1 MSDRNKDRAPAQSP
15 IAIVGISCLFP
26 GASSLQ
32 EYWANVRDGVDAI
45 TEVPSSHWSVGDY
58 FDTDPK
64 APDMTYG
71 DRGGFLDA
79 IDFDPMLFGISPRDL
94 EATDSTQLLGMYVAR
109 QALRDAGYGSDGR
122 TFERDRTSVILGVS
136 GTLPLVIPLGA
147 RLGHPIWR
155 QALADAGVDSETSED
170 VIDRIASG
178 YVPWQEN
185 SFPGLLANVV
195 AGRIANRLDLH
206 GTNCIVDAACASSLS
221 AIHLAS
227 LELSAGRA
235 DMVLS
240 GGLDTFN
247 DIFMYMCFSKT
258 PALSASG
265 NAQPFNQDADGT
277 ILGEGVGIVALKRL
291 ADAERDG
298 DRIYAVIKGLG
309 SSSDG
314 KGQAVYAPSPEGQA
328 RALRAAYKNAGVTPD
343 TIGLVE
349 AHGTGTRVGD
359 ATEARGLADV
369 YEGTGRE
376 GSWCALGSVKSMI
389 GHTKAAAGAAGLIKA
404 ALALHHKVLPPTIKV
419 ETPTEAVSPGE
430 TPFYVNTE
438 KRPWLAESGHPRRA
452 GVSAFGFGG
461 SNFHCVVEE
470 YESQTTLVDWDGQDQ
485 ILAFSADTR
494 EALAAKL
501 KDFAAGSDL
510 NDLDAR
516 PRWAEIRGQ
525 AAETREAFDASGE
538 FRLLVVAERDGKSPA
553 DLIALALARLDEAAS
568 SWSLPQGVFFG
579 SGPTKGGWAACF
591 PGQGAQHVGMLR
603 ELMCRFPVAADTL
616 SAATEVSTGLVDK
629 LYPHPAFDDDTRA
642 ELESELRA
650 TKTAQPALGAVSLAA
665 FRVLEQLGLKP
676 DATCGHSYGELVALC
691 AAGRI
696 EATELFE
703 LSRSRG
709 ALMTMGQGDHGSML
723 AVAAESELVQALIE
737 NHDLDLV
744 IANNNA
750 PRQVV
755 LSGVT
760 EEIDRAKD
768 LLSEEGVRNKRLPV
782 SAAFHS
788 ALIAEA
794 AAPFAESIKRVK
806 LTKSAVPVY
815 ANATGKRYP
824 ATPASARKVLS
835 KQLASSVDFVQCVKA
850 MFDDGVRTFVEVG
863 PGRRLSGLI
872 GEILADEEVTVV
884 AVDASSGQRP
894 GLVDLARMLAQF
906 AAAGHSVALDQ
917 WDVGALEAWRIDSA
931 REKPALTVKVS
942 GVNHVTERPKRPPRV
957 AAPGVAADTIAPD
970 TTMPPTPLAAV
981 PATGVSA
988 EATSTT
994 SAAGSDPR
1002 LFAAAPASTSS
1013 SNSDPRVL
1021 AEAMRASQ
1029 ASLAALVKLQEQTAA
1044 VHRQFLESQERTI
1057 QAIIRHQGLSTT
1069 PAGATTVPVKIPS
1082 VSPTSQATE
1091 VAQLPTFDTS
1101 EAPVQPPVTAHQATA
1116 AQVPA
1121 EPVAGPTAKPVSGP
1135 GPAPSATP
1143 VTVSADAPSEQRV
1156 EGVLGVAA
1164 ALLSVVSEKTGY
1176 PEEMLDLSMGLD
1188 ADLGIDSIKRVEI
1201 LSALQERL
1209 PEAPAI
1215 TPEHLGEIQT
1225 LGQIVEFLGG
1235 SQEASATVGGPADV
1249 VVATTVVDEP
1259 TAHAAR
1265 GVRHMNPPTTHSNGV
1280 DGAAA
1285 NGVDE
1290 ATTNGVGGT
1299 GTNGV
1304 AAGSNGAG
1312 ATDDIAGVLL
1322 SVVAEKTG
1330 YPVDML
1336 DVSMNL
1342 DADLGIDSIKRVEI
1356 LSALQEVL
1364 PDAPVVAPDQLGE
1377 LRTLS
1382 QIVDL
1387 LSAPPNK
1394 PDHHAGHG
1402 TTGDEGAV
1410 QNGAP
1415 QVVDAAGTP
1424 ASTRSSASN
1433 GIQRFVPT
1441 LQPVQGTGDPIGL
1454 PVGSKIWV
1462 TKSGDVLSGQIVEEL
1477 SAQGFAAEEV
1487 EFGEDGH
1494 DPPDELAGLIVVVP
1508 PQVTDEDILSGFGRV
1523 RAMAPVLR
1531 RAALQGGALLC
1542 SVTALGGG
1550 FALDAP
1556 PPEDVDPTGGAW
1568 GGMLKTA
1575 AAEWTDV
1582 DCRTIDVDLSRE
1594 GLAADIVRH
1603 ALSQGPVEI
1612 GLGPDGPQTVVLEP
1626 RPVVSG
1632 SAASLGSD
1640 DTVLITGGARG
1651 VTAEVAVAMAEAG
1664 QPRLILMGRSPEPE
1678 KEPDWLIGL
1687 NGEAEIKRAIL
1698 TKAGPSITPQEVQAE
1713 YSRIRAGREIR
1724 HTIERISQAG
1734 SEVSYRSADVR
1745 DAEAVRHTIAPL
1757 VEEYGPVTGL
1767 VHGAG
1772 VLADRN
1778 IEDKSDDDFAR
1789 VYETKVGGLRS
1800 VLKAIGEAPLKAMVL
1815 FSSSTARFGR
1825 RGQVDY
1831 AAANE
1836 VLNKVAGAE
1845 AAKRE
1850 GCRVVSVNWGPWD
1863 GGMVT
1868 PGLRTMFADEGIEV
1882 IGMQKGAA
1890 YLLDEIADSDG
1901 PSEVLVLGS
1910 GSQLPEVGAPAV
1922 PGRNGAHPAENGTGG
1937 GSNGVATTNGAAAG
1951 SFAEP
1956 PTIFERTIST
1966 DTHEFMASHVLDG
1979 RAVLPTAMT
1988 LEWLAHG
1995 ALHGNPGL
2003 RFVGVD
2009 DLRVFKGVGVLPE
2022 EAMQIRVCAEKA
2034 QKRGDEFLVVAEL
2047 CSGGSNGRRVL
2058 HARASVVLA
2067 ARQPDASSTAGAAK
2081 VSSNLPALDQ
2091 SIETIYAETL
2101 FHGPAMHGLLDVERC
2116 GDAGLVARC
2125 RVAPPPG
2132 DWMEDPVRNRWIADP
2147 LVLDS
2152 ALQAMIVW
2160 TSDQVGQ
2167 ASLPS
2172 RFTRYRQ
2179 FVPSFPTEGARIVID
2194 VHQRTNGKV
2203 VSDIDW
2209 IGDDGELLARLEGY
2223 ESVVDSSLSRA
2234 FRHNRLDESAP
2245 TKA

>member
-1 MSDRNKDRAPAQSP
+1 MSDRKKNQAPVQSP
-15 IAIVGISCLFP
+15 IAIVGMSCLFP
-26 GASSLQ
+26 GSRGLD

-45 TEVPSSHWSVGDY
+45 TEVPASHWSVGAY
-58 FDTDPK
+58 FDADPK

-71 DRGGFLDA
+71 HRGGFLDA
-79 IDFDPMLFGISPRDL
+79 VDFDPMGFGISPRDL
-94 EATDSTQLLGMYVAR
+94 EATDSTQLLGMHVAR
-109 QALRDAGYGSDGR
+109 EALRDAGYGADGR
-122 TFERDRTSVILGVS
+122 EFDRERTSVILGVS

-155 QALADAGVDSETSED
+155 QALVEAGVDPETSED
-170 VIDRIASG
+170 VIARIADG

-227 LELSAGRA
+227 LELEAGRA

-258 PALSASG
+258 PALSTSG

-277 ILGEGVGIVALKRL
+277 ILGEGVGVVALKRL

-328 RALRAAYKNAGVTPD
+328 RALRAAYHNGGITPD
-343 TIGLVE
+343 TVGLLE
-349 AHGTGTRVGD
+349 AHGTGTIVGD
-359 ATEARGLADV
+359 ATEARGLTSV
-369 YEGTGRE
+369 YEDTGRE

-404 ALALHHKVLPPTIKV
+404 VMALHHKVLPPTIKV
-419 ETPTEAVSPGE
+419 EAPNEAVAPGE

-438 KRPWLAESGHPRRA
+438 KRPWLREDDHPRRA

-470 YESQTTLVDWDGQDQ
+470 YESQATHVDWDGRDQ
-485 ILAFSADTR
+485 IFAFSAESR
-494 EALAAKL
+494 EALVSKL
-501 KDFAAGSDL
+501 KDFDGRSA
-510 NDLDAR
+510 
-516 PRWAEIRGQ
+516 WAEIRGQ
-525 AAETREAFDASGE
+525 AAETRATFDASHE
-538 FRLLVVAERDGKSPA
+538 VRLLMVVQRDGKSPA
-553 DLIALALARLDEAAS
+553 DLITLALARLKEAQS
-568 SWSLPQGVFFG
+568 TWSLPQGVFFG
-579 SGPTKGGWAACF
+579 SGSAKGGWAACF
-591 PGQGAQHVGMLR
+591 PGQGAQYVGMLR
-603 ELMCRFPVAADTL
+603 EFMCRFPDAADTL
-616 SAATEVSTGLVDK
+616 AAATEATPGLVDS
-629 LYPHPAFDDDTRA
+629 LYPHPAFDDDSRA
-642 ELESELRA
+642 DQEAELRA
-650 TKTAQPALGAVSLAA
+650 TQTAQPALGAVSLGA
-665 FRVLEQLGLKP
+665 FRVLEQFGITP

-696 EATELFE
+696 RPKELYE
-703 LSRSRG
+703 LSRLRG
-709 ALMTMGQGDHGSML
+709 ELMAGGEGDHGSML
-723 AVAAESELVQALIE
+723 AVSAESERVQALIRK
-737 NHDLDLV
+737 HDLDLV
-744 IANNNA
+744 VANHNA
-750 PRQVV
+750 PCQVV

-760 EEIDRAKD
+760 NEIDRATD
-768 LLSEEGVRNKRLPV
+768 ILSHEGLRTKKLPV

-788 ALIAEA
+788 GLVADA
-794 AAPFAESIKRVK
+794 AAPFAETLKGVK

-815 ANATGKRYP
+815 ANTTGTRYP
-824 ATPASARKVLS
+824 KTPATARKVLAG
-835 KQLASSVDFVQCVKA
+835 QMASPVDFVQCVKA

-872 GEILADEEVTVV
+872 GEILAGEEITVM

-906 AAAGHSVALDQ
+906 AAAGHAVALDR
-917 WDVGALEAWRIDSA
+917 WDEGALEAWRLKA
-931 REKPALTVKVS
+931 AQEKPALTVKVS
-942 GVNHVTERPKRPPRV
+942 GANHVTERPKRPPR
-957 AAPGVAADTIAPD
+957 
-970 TTMPPTPLAAV
+970 
-981 PATGVSA
+981 
-988 EATSTT
+988 
-994 SAAGSDPR
+994 
-1002 LFAAAPASTSS
+1002 AAAPIPVASATALAASALSTSEPAATVT
-1013 SNSDPRVL
+1013 SDPQVL
-1021 AEAMRASQ
+1021 AEAIRASQ
-1029 ASLAALVKLQEQTAA
+1029 ASLAALVRLQEQTAE
-1044 VHRQFLESQERTI
+1044 VHRRFLESQERTI
-1057 QAIIRHQGLSTT
+1057 QAIIQHQGLADI
-1069 PAGATTVPVKIPS
+1069 PAGA
-1082 VSPTSQATE
+1082 
-1091 VAQLPTFDTS
+1091 
-1101 EAPVQPPVTAHQATA
+1101 
-1116 AQVPA
+1116 PA
-1121 EPVAGPTAKPVSGP
+1121 ETPVAALG
-1135 GPAPSATP
+1135 
-1143 VTVSADAPSEQRV
+1143 DAPMEV
-1156 EGVLGVAA
+1156 MPGVAA

-1209 PEAPAI
+1209 PEAPTI
-1215 TPEHLGEIQT
+1215 TPERLGEIQT
-1225 LGQIVEFLGG
+1225 LGQIVDFLGG
-1235 SQEASATVGGPADV
+1235 SAETSTLARPDGPAVDRAAPEQNGAADSSTNGVVADTGNVVGG
-1249 VVATTVVDEP
+1249 
-1259 TAHAAR
+1259 
-1265 GVRHMNPPTTHSNGV
+1265 S
-1280 DGAAA
+1280 
-1285 NGVDE
+1285 
-1290 ATTNGVGGT
+1290 TTNGVVVDT
-1299 GTNGV
+1299 ANG
-1304 AAGSNGAG
+1304 SSG
-1312 ATDDIAGVLL
+1312 ATDSGTVVEEVVLG
-1322 SVVAEKTG
+1322 VVAEKTG

-1364 PDAPVVAPDQLGE
+1364 PDAPVVPPDQLGE

-1387 LSAPPNK
+1387 LSSEGESVPAPSSPE
-1394 PDHHAGHG
+1394 PAEHVAEPVG
-1402 TTGDEGAV
+1402 E
-1410 QNGAP
+1410 
-1415 QVVDAAGTP
+1415 DAADEIPTT
-1424 ASTRSSASN
+1424 SDD
-1433 GIQRFVPT
+1433 IERFVPT
-1441 LQPVQGTGDPIGL
+1441 LHPVQGTGDLIGL
-1454 PVGSKIWV
+1454 PAGSKIWV

-1477 SAQGFAAEEV
+1477 SAQGFAAEEI
-1487 EFGEDGH
+1487 ELGEDGH

-1508 PQVTDEDILSGFGRV
+1508 PQVTDEDILFGFGRM

-1582 DCRTIDVDLSRE
+1582 NCRTIDIDPARE
-1594 GLAADIVRH
+1594 GVAAEIVRH

-1626 RPVVSG
+1626 RSVQPVEG
-1632 SAASLGSD
+1632 SFPDSD

-1664 QPRLILMGRSPEPE
+1664 QPRLILMGRSPEPD

-1698 TKAGPSITPQEVQAE
+1698 THVGPSITPQEVQAE
-1713 YSRIRAGREIR
+1713 FNRIRAGREIR
-1724 HTIERISQAG
+1724 RTIERISQAG
-1734 SEVSYRSADVR
+1734 SEVAYRSADVR
-1745 DAEAVRHTIAPL
+1745 DANAVRQTLAPL
-1757 VEEYGPVTGL
+1757 IEEYGPVTGL

-1778 IEDKSDDDFAR
+1778 IEDKSDDDFAQ
-1789 VYETKVGGLRS
+1789 VYGTKVGGLRS
-1800 VLKAIGEAPLKAMVL
+1800 VLKAIGESSLKAMVL

-1836 VLNKVAGAE
+1836 VLNKVAQAE
-1845 AAKRE
+1845 AAQRD

-1868 PGLRTMFADEGIEV
+1868 PGLRAVFADEGIEV
-1882 IGMQKGAA
+1882 IGMQSGAA
-1890 YLLDEIADSDG
+1890 YLLDEIAASDG
-1901 PSEVLVLGS
+1901 PAEVLVLGS
-1910 GSQLPEVGAPAV
+1910 GSQIPQVGSPPAPGRKGAHASANV
-1922 PGRNGAHPAENGTGG
+1922 ARTGRNGAGAAGNGTG
-1937 GSNGVATTNGAAAG
+1937 
-1951 SFAEP
+1951 EL
-1956 PTIFERTIST
+1956 PTVFERTITT

-1979 RAVLPTAMT
+1979 RAVLPAAMT

-2009 DLRVFKGVGVLPE
+2009 DLRVFKGVLVHPNE
-2022 EAMQIRVCAEKA
+2022 SMRVRICAGKA
-2034 QKRGDEFLVVAEL
+2034 QTRGNEFLVVAEL
-2047 CSGGSNGRRVL
+2047 CSGSNGRRVL
-2058 HARASVVLA
+2058 HARAAVVLA
-2067 ARQPDASSTAGAAK
+2067 AEQPEAGTAKLSGD
-2081 VSSNLPALDQ
+2081 LPTLDQ
-2091 SIETIYAETL
+2091 SIEAIYAETL
-2101 FHGPAMHGLLDVERC
+2101 FHGPKMRGLLSVESC

-2125 RVAPPPG
+2125 RVAPPPR
-2132 DWMEDPVRNRWIADP
+2132 DWMEDPVRSRWIADP

-2152 ALQAMIVW
+2152 GLQAMIVW
-2160 TSDQVGQ
+2160 TSDRVGEL
-2167 ASLPS
+2167 SLPS

-2179 FVPSFPTEGARIVID
+2179 FVPSFPEEGARIVID

-2209 IGDDGELLARLEGY
+2209 IGDDGNLLARLEGY
-2223 ESVVDSSLSRA
+2223 ESVVDSSLSKA

-2245 TKA
+2245 TRA

>member
-1 MSDRNKDRAPAQSP
+1 MSDRNEDRAAAQPP
-15 IAIVGISCLFP
+15 IAIVGMSCLFP
-26 GASSLQ
+26 GASGLR
-32 EYWANVRDGVDAI
+32 EYWANVRDGFDAI
-45 TEVPSSHWSVGDY
+45 TDVPASHWSVGDY
-58 FDTDPK
+58 FDADPK

-71 DRGGFLDA
+71 RRGGFLDA
-79 IDFDPMLFGISPRDL
+79 VDFDPMGFGISPRDL
-94 EATDSTQLLGMYVAR
+94 EATDSTQLLGMHVAR
-109 QALRDAGYGSDGR
+109 EALRDAGYGADGR
-122 TFERDRTSVILGVS
+122 EFDRERTSVILGVS

-155 QALADAGVDSETSED
+155 KALAEAGVDAETGED
-170 VIDRIASG
+170 VIARIADG
-178 YVPWQEN
+178 YVPWQEK

-227 LELSAGRA
+227 LELEAGRA

-265 NAQPFNQDADGT
+265 NAQPFSQEADGT
-277 ILGEGVGIVALKRL
+277 ILGEGVGVVALKRL

-328 RALRAAYKNAGVTPD
+328 RALRAAYRNAGVTPD
-343 TIGLVE
+343 TVGLVE
-349 AHGTGTRVGD
+349 AHGTGTIVGD
-359 ATEARGLADV
+359 ATEARGLTSV
-369 YEGTGRE
+369 YEDTGRE
-376 GSWCALGSVKSMI
+376 GAWCALGSVKSMI

-404 ALALHHKVLPPTIKV
+404 VMALHHRVLPPTIKV
-419 ETPTEAVSPGE
+419 ETPNEAVKPGE

-438 KRPWLAESGHPRRA
+438 KRPWLREGDHPRRA

-470 YESQTTLVDWDGQDQ
+470 YESQATLVDWDGRDQ
-485 ILAFSADTR
+485 ILAFSADSR
-494 EALAAKL
+494 EALVSKL
-501 KDFAAGSDL
+501 RDFDAGSE
-510 NDLDAR
+510 
-516 PRWAEIRGQ
+516 WTEIRGR
-525 AAETREAFDASGE
+525 AAETREGFDASHE
-538 FRLLVVAERDGKSPA
+538 VRLLMVAERDGKSPA
-553 DLIALALARLDEAAS
+553 GLITLALTRLEESRSA
-568 SWSLPQGVFFG
+568 WSLPQGIFFG
-579 SGPTKGGWAACF
+579 SGSSGGGWAACF
-591 PGQGAQHVGMLR
+591 PGQGAQYVGMLR
-603 ELMCRFPVAADTL
+603 ELMCRFPVAADAL
-616 SAATEVSTGLVDK
+616 AAATEATPGLADK
-629 LYPHPAFDDDTRA
+629 IYPHPAFDEDGRA
-642 ELESELRA
+642 EQEAELRA
-650 TKTAQPALGAVSLAA
+650 TQTAQPALGAVSLGA
-665 FRVLEQLGLKP
+665 FRVLEQFGIAP

-691 AAGRI
+691 AAGRMRPS
-696 EATELFE
+696 ELHG
-703 LSRSRG
+703 LSSLRG
-709 ALMTMGQGDHGSML
+709 HLMSVGEGDHGSML
-723 AVAAESELVQALIE
+723 AVAAECDRVQTLIE
-737 NHDLDLV
+737 KYELDLV
-744 IANNNA
+744 VANYNA

-760 EEIDRAKD
+760 DEIHRAAD
-768 LLSEEGVRNKRLPV
+768 ILSDEGIRTKKLPV

-788 ALIAEA
+788 PLVTEA
-794 AAPFAESIKRVK
+794 AEPFAEQVKDVK
-806 LTKSAVPVY
+806 LTRSAVPVY
-815 ANATGKRYP
+815 ANTTGTTYP
-824 ATPASARKVLS
+824 ATPAAARKVLS
-835 KQLASSVDFVQCVKA
+835 RQLASPVDFVRCVKA

-872 GEILADEEVTVV
+872 REILADEEITVV

-894 GLVDLARMLAQF
+894 GLVDLARMLAHF
-906 AAAGHSVALDQ
+906 AAAGHAVALDR
-917 WDVGALEAWRIDSA
+917 WDEGALEAWRREAA
-931 REKPALTVKVS
+931 REKPALTVKIS
-942 GVNHVTERPKRPPRV
+942 GANHVTERPKRPPR
-957 AAPGVAADTIAPD
+957 
-970 TTMPPTPLAAV
+970 
-981 PATGVSA
+981 
-988 EATSTT
+988 
-994 SAAGSDPR
+994 
-1002 LFAAAPASTSS
+1002 AAAPTPVTTAAAPVASALPAFEPAATVT
-1013 SNSDPRVL
+1013 SDPQVL

-1029 ASLAALVKLQEQTAA
+1029 ASLAALVRLQEQTAE

-1057 QAIIRHQGLSTT
+1057 QAIIQHQGLAAPGEAVT
-1069 PAGATTVPVKIPS
+1069 AAIPS
-1082 VSPTSQATE
+1082 GPPTET
-1091 VAQLPTFDTS
+1091 
-1101 EAPVQPPVTAHQATA
+1101 
-1116 AQVPA
+1116 
-1121 EPVAGPTAKPVSGP
+1121 PVAAP
-1135 GPAPSATP
+1135 GAAPLEANS
-1143 VTVSADAPSEQRV
+1143 
-1156 EGVLGVAA
+1156 GVAA

-1201 LSALQERL
+1201 LSALQERI

-1225 LGQIVEFLGG
+1225 LGQIVDFLGG
-1235 SQEASATVGGPADV
+1235 AAEASEPDAPA
-1249 VVATTVVDEP
+1249 
-1259 TAHAAR
+1259 
-1265 GVRHMNPPTTHSNGV
+1265 
-1280 DGAAA
+1280 
-1285 NGVDE
+1285 VDE
-1290 ATTNGVGGT
+1290 AAPEPKEAGGSPTRGV
-1299 GTNGV
+1299 V
-1304 AAGSNGAG
+1304 ADTANGARG
-1312 ATDDIAGVLL
+1312 SADIAEVLL
-1322 SVVAEKTG
+1322 GVVAEKTG

-1336 DVSMNL
+1336 DVSMHL

-1356 LSALQEVL
+1356 LSAVQEVL
-1364 PDAPVVAPDQLGE
+1364 PGAPVVAPDQLGE

-1387 LSAPPNK
+1387 LAREAESVSPPSL
-1394 PDHHAGHG
+1394 PQPAEHVA
-1402 TTGDEGAV
+1402 EGAA
-1410 QNGAP
+1410 NENP
-1415 QVVDAAGTP
+1415 TTSDDLSTSAGIE
-1424 ASTRSSASN
+1424 RL
-1433 GIQRFVPT
+1433 VPT
-1441 LQPVQGTGDPIGL
+1441 LHPVQGTGDPIGL
-1454 PVGSKIWV
+1454 PAGSKIWV

-1477 SAQGFAAEEV
+1477 SAQGFAAEEI
-1487 EFGEDGH
+1487 ELGEDGH

-1508 PQVTDEDILSGFGRV
+1508 PQVTDEDILFGFGRM

-1582 DCRTIDVDLSRE
+1582 NCRTIDVDLSRE
-1594 GLAADIVRH
+1594 GLAAEIVRL

-1626 RPVVSG
+1626 RPVQPVEG
-1632 SAASLGSD
+1632 SFPSSD

-1687 NGEAEIKRAIL
+1687 NSEAEIKRAIL
-1698 TKAGPSITPQEVQAE
+1698 THVGQSITPQEVQAE
-1713 YSRIRAGREIR
+1713 FNRIRAGREIR
-1724 HTIERISQAG
+1724 RTIERISQAG
-1734 SEVSYRSADVR
+1734 SEVAYRSADVR
-1745 DAEAVRHTIAPL
+1745 DADAVRRTLAPL
-1757 VEEYGPVTGL
+1757 IEEYGPVTGL

-1789 VYETKVGGLRS
+1789 VYGTKVGGLRS
-1800 VLKAIGEAPLKAMVL
+1800 VLKAIGESPLKAMVL

-1836 VLNKVAGAE
+1836 VLNKVARTE
-1845 AAKRE
+1845 AARRD

-1868 PGLRTMFADEGIEV
+1868 PGLRSIFADEGIEV
-1882 IGMQKGAA
+1882 IGMRSGAA
-1890 YLLDEIADSDG
+1890 YLLDEIATADG
-1901 PSEVLVLGS
+1901 PAEVLILGS
-1910 GSQLPEVGAPAV
+1910 GSKIPEIGLPPA
-1922 PGRNGAHPAENGTGG
+1922 PGRSGAHASANGAGTGKNGTGAAENGTGAAG
-1937 GSNGVATTNGAAAG
+1937 NGTSPLENGAAT
-1951 SFAEP
+1951 SPFAEL
-1956 PTIFERTIST
+1956 PTVFERTITT
-1966 DTHEFMASHVLDG
+1966 DTHEFLASHVLDG
-1979 RAVLPTAMT
+1979 RAVLPAAMT

-2009 DLRVFKGVGVLPE
+2009 DLRVFKGVLVKPNEFLGVR
-2022 EAMQIRVCAEKA
+2022 ICADKA
-2034 QKRGDEFLVVAEL
+2034 QKRGDEFHVVAEL
-2047 CSGGSNGRRVL
+2047 CSGGSDGRRVL
-2058 HARASVVLA
+2058 HVGAVVVLA
-2067 ARQPDASSTAGAAK
+2067 AKPPEAGTAK
-2081 VSSNLPALDQ
+2081 TSLDLPALDQ
-2091 SIETIYAETL
+2091 SIEAIYAETL
-2101 FHGPAMHGLLDVERC
+2101 FHGPKMRGLVDVESC

-2125 RVAPPPG
+2125 RVAPPPR
-2132 DWMEDPVRNRWIADP
+2132 DWMEEPVRSQWIADP
-2147 LVLDS
+2147 LALDS
-2152 ALQAMIVW
+2152 GLQAMIVW
-2160 TSDQVGQ
+2160 TSDRVGEL
-2167 ASLPS
+2167 SLPS

-2179 FVPSFPTEGARIVID
+2179 FVSSFPKEGARIVID
-2194 VHQRTNGKV
+2194 VHERTNGKV

-2209 IGDDGELLARLEGY
+2209 IGDDGTLLARLEGY
-2223 ESVVDSSLSRA
+2223 ESVVDSSLSKA

>member
-1 MSDRNKDRAPAQSP
+1 M
-15 IAIVGISCLFP
+15 SCLFP
-26 GASSLQ
+26 GASGLR
-32 EYWANVRDGVDAI
+32 EYWANVRDGFDAI
-45 TEVPSSHWSVGDY
+45 TDVPASHWSVGDY
-58 FDTDPK
+58 FDADPK

-71 DRGGFLDA
+71 RRGGFLDA
-79 IDFDPMLFGISPRDL
+79 VDFDPMGFGISPRDL
-94 EATDSTQLLGMYVAR
+94 EATDSTQLLGMHVAR
-109 QALRDAGYGSDGR
+109 EALRDAGYGAGGRDFDG
-122 TFERDRTSVILGVS
+122 ERTSVILGVS

-155 QALADAGVDSETSED
+155 QALAEAGVDPETGED
-170 VIDRIASG
+170 VIARIADG
-178 YVPWQEN
+178 YVPWQEK

-227 LELSAGRA
+227 LELEAGRA

-265 NAQPFNQDADGT
+265 NVQPFSQDADGT
-277 ILGEGVGIVALKRL
+277 ILGEGVGVVALKRL

-298 DRIYAVIKGLG
+298 DRIYAVIRGLG

-328 RALRAAYKNAGVTPD
+328 RALRAAYRNAGVTPD
-343 TIGLVE
+343 TVGLLE

-359 ATEARGLADV
+359 ATEARGLTSV
-369 YEGTGRE
+369 YEDTGRE

-404 ALALHHKVLPPTIKV
+404 VMALHHKVLPPTIKV
-419 ETPTEAVSPGE
+419 DTPNEAVTPGE

-438 KRPWLAESGHPRRA
+438 KRPWLPESGHPRRA

-470 YESQTTLVDWDGQDQ
+470 YESQATAVDWDGRDQ
-485 ILAFSADTR
+485 IFAFSAESR
-494 EALAAKL
+494 EALASKL
-501 KDFAAGSDL
+501 KDFDAGSE
-510 NDLDAR
+510 
-516 PRWAEIRGQ
+516 WVEIRGR
-525 AAETREAFDASGE
+525 AAETREGFDASHE
-538 FRLLVVAERDGKSPA
+538 VRLLIVVERDGKSPTE
-553 DLIALALARLDEAAS
+553 LIALALARLEESQSA
-568 SWSLPQGVFFG
+568 WSLPQGVFFG
-579 SGPTKGGWAACF
+579 SGSAKGGWAACF
-591 PGQGAQHVGMLR
+591 PGQGAQYVGMLR
-603 ELMCRFPVAADTL
+603 ELMCRFPVAVDTL
-616 SAATEVSTGLVDK
+616 AAATETTPGLADI
-629 LYPHPAFDDDTRA
+629 LYPHPAFDDDSRA
-642 ELESELRA
+642 GQEAALTA
-650 TKTAQPALGAVSLAA
+650 TQTAQPALGAVSLAA
-665 FRVLEQLGLKP
+665 FRVLAQFGLAP
-676 DATCGHSYGELVALC
+676 EATCGHSYGELVALC

-696 EATELFE
+696 QPMELYE
-703 LSRSRG
+703 LSRLRG
-709 ALMTMGQGDHGSML
+709 ELMAGGEGDQGSML
-723 AVAAESELVQALIE
+723 AVVAESNRIQVLIQR
-737 NHDLDLV
+737 HDLDLV
-744 IANNNA
+744 VANHNA

-760 EEIDRAKD
+760 AEIDRAMD
-768 LLSEEGVRNKRLPV
+768 ILSDEGIRTKKLPV

-788 ALIAEA
+788 ALVAEA
-794 AAPFAESIKRVK
+794 AAPFAENLKGVK

-815 ANATGKRYP
+815 ANTTGTKYP
-824 ATPASARKVLS
+824 STPAAARKVLA
-835 KQLASSVDFVQCVKA
+835 KQLASPVDFVQCVKA
-850 MFDDGVRTFVEVG
+850 MFEDGVRTFVEVG

-872 GEILADEEVTVV
+872 REILAAEEITVV
-884 AVDASSGQRP
+884 AVDASSGQHP

-906 AAAGHSVALDQ
+906 AAAGHAVALDR
-917 WDVGALEAWRIDSA
+917 WDIGALEAWRSEAA
-931 REKPALTVKVS
+931 RERPALTVKIS
-942 GVNHVTERPKRPPRV
+942 GANHVTERPKRAPR
-957 AAPGVAADTIAPD
+957 A
-970 TTMPPTPLAAV
+970 
-981 PATGVSA
+981 
-988 EATSTT
+988 
-994 SAAGSDPR
+994 AAGTPV
-1002 LFAAAPASTSS
+1002 ANTQ
-1013 SNSDPRVL
+1013 VL

-1029 ASLAALVKLQEQTAA
+1029 ASLAALVRLQEQTAE
-1044 VHRQFLESQERTI
+1044 VHRRFLESQERTI
-1057 QAIIRHQGLSTT
+1057 QAIIQHQGLAAPGEAVTVAAPPSIPADAPVET
-1069 PAGATTVPVKIPS
+1069 PID
-1082 VSPTSQATE
+1082 VSA
-1091 VAQLPTFDTS
+1091 L
-1101 EAPVQPPVTAHQATA
+1101 EAPVEAIT
-1116 AQVPA
+1116 
-1121 EPVAGPTAKPVSGP
+1121 
-1135 GPAPSATP
+1135 
-1143 VTVSADAPSEQRV
+1143 D
-1156 EGVLGVAA
+1156 VAA

-1225 LGQIVEFLGG
+1225 LSQIVDFLGG
-1235 SQEASATVGGPADV
+1235 P
-1249 VVATTVVDEP
+1249 
-1259 TAHAAR
+1259 
-1265 GVRHMNPPTTHSNGV
+1265 
-1280 DGAAA
+1280 AAA
-1285 NGVDE
+1285 SEPDAPAVDHVAPESNE
-1290 ATTNGVGGT
+1290 AGGSTTNGVVADT
-1299 GTNGV
+1299 ANGARGSADV
-1304 AAGSNGAG
+1304 AA
-1312 ATDDIAGVLL
+1312 VLL
-1322 SVVAEKTG
+1322 GVVAEKTG

-1364 PDAPVVAPDQLGE
+1364 PEAPVVAPDQLGE

-1387 LSAPPNK
+1387 LSSEAESVPAPSPEPVEHVTHGAADEK
-1394 PDHHAGHG
+1394 P
-1402 TTGDEGAV
+1402 TTSD
-1410 QNGAP
+1410 
-1415 QVVDAAGTP
+1415 DL
-1424 ASTRSSASN
+1424 SKSD
-1433 GIQRFVPT
+1433 GIERFVPT
-1441 LQPVQGTGDPIGL
+1441 LHPVQGAGDPIGL
-1454 PVGSKIWV
+1454 PAGSKIWV

-1477 SAQGFAAEEV
+1477 SAQGFAAEEI
-1487 EFGEDGH
+1487 ELGEDGH

-1508 PQVTDEDILSGFGRV
+1508 PQVTDEDILFGFGRM

-1582 DCRTIDVDLSRE
+1582 NCRTIDVDLSRE
-1594 GLAADIVRH
+1594 GLAAEIVRH

-1626 RPVVSG
+1626 RPVQPVEG
-1632 SAASLGSD
+1632 SFPSSD

-1687 NGEAEIKRAIL
+1687 NSEAEIKRAIL
-1698 TKAGPSITPQEVQAE
+1698 THVGPSITPQEVQAE
-1713 YSRIRAGREIR
+1713 FNRIHAGREIR
-1724 HTIERISQAG
+1724 RTIERISQAG
-1734 SEVSYRSADVR
+1734 SEVAYRSTDVR
-1745 DAEAVRHTIAPL
+1745 DADAVRRTLAPL
-1757 VEEYGPVTGL
+1757 IEKYGPVTGL

-1789 VYETKVGGLRS
+1789 VYGTKVGGLRS
-1800 VLKAIGEAPLKAMVL
+1800 VLKAIGESPLKAMVL

-1836 VLNKVAGAE
+1836 VLNKVARTE
-1845 AAKRE
+1845 AARARRD

-1868 PGLRTMFADEGIEV
+1868 PGLRSVFADEGIEV
-1882 IGMQKGAA
+1882 IGMRSGAA
-1890 YLLDEIADSDG
+1890 YLLDEIATADG
-1901 PSEVLVLGS
+1901 PAEVLILGS
-1910 GSQLPEVGAPAV
+1910 GSQVPQVGSPPV
-1922 PGRNGAHPAENGTGG
+1922 PGGNGAHASANGTGTGRNGTAAAENGTSAAENRTSAPAKGTSSAG
-1937 GSNGVATTNGAAAG
+1937 NGTSAAENGVVA
-1951 SFAEP
+1951 SPSAEL
-1956 PTIFERTIST
+1956 PTVFERTITT
-1966 DTHEFMASHVLDG
+1966 DTHEFLTSHVLDG
-1979 RAVLPTAMT
+1979 RAVLPAAMT

-2009 DLRVFKGVGVLPE
+2009 DLRVFKGVLVQPNESL
-2022 EAMQIRVCAEKA
+2022 RVRICADKA
-2034 QKRGDEFLVVAEL
+2034 QKRGDEFHVVAEL

-2058 HARASVVLA
+2058 HARAAVVLA
-2067 ARQPDASSTAGAAK
+2067 VQPPEAGTAKTSSD
-2081 VSSNLPALDQ
+2081 LPALNQ
-2091 SIETIYAETL
+2091 SIERIYAETL
-2101 FHGPAMHGLLDVERC
+2101 FHGPKMRGLLDVESC

-2125 RVAPPPG
+2125 RVAPPPR
-2132 DWMEDPVRNRWIADP
+2132 DWMEEPVRSRWIADP
-2147 LVLDS
+2147 LALDS
-2152 ALQAMIVW
+2152 GLQAMIVW
-2160 TSDQVGQ
+2160 TSDRVGEL
-2167 ASLPS
+2167 SLPS
-2172 RFTRYRQ
+2172 RFRRYRQ
-2179 FVPSFPTEGARIVID
+2179 FVSSFPEEGARIVID
-2194 VHQRTNGKV
+2194 VHERTTGKV

-2209 IGDDGELLARLEGY
+2209 IGDDGALLARLEGY
-2223 ESVVDSSLSRA
+2223 ESVVDSSLGKA

-2245 TKA
+2245 TRA

>member
-1 MSDRNKDRAPAQSP
+1 M
-15 IAIVGISCLFP
+15 SCLFP
-26 GASSLQ
+26 GSSGLR

-45 TEVPSSHWSVGDY
+45 TDVPASHWSVGDY
-58 FDTDPK
+58 FDADPK

-71 DRGGFLDA
+71 RRGGFLDA
-79 IDFDPMLFGISPRDL
+79 IDFDPMGFGISPLDL
-94 EATDSTQLLGMYVAR
+94 EATDSTQLLGMHVAR
-109 QALRDAGYGSDGR
+109 EALRDAGYGADGR
-122 TFERDRTSVILGVS
+122 DFDRERTSVILGVS

-155 QALADAGVDSETSED
+155 QALAEAGVDPETGED
-170 VIDRIASG
+170 VIARIADG

-227 LELSAGRA
+227 LELEAGRA

-265 NAQPFNQDADGT
+265 NAQPFSQEADGT
-277 ILGEGVGIVALKRL
+277 ILGEGVGVVALKRL

-328 RALRAAYKNAGVTPD
+328 RALRAAYRNAGVTPD
-343 TIGLVE
+343 TVGLVE
-349 AHGTGTRVGD
+349 AHGTGTIVGD
-359 ATEARGLADV
+359 ATEARGLTSV
-369 YEGTGRE
+369 YEDTGRE
-376 GSWCALGSVKSMI
+376 GAWCALGSVKSMI

-404 ALALHHKVLPPTIKV
+404 VMALHYRVLPPTIKV
-419 ETPTEAVSPGE
+419 ETPNEAVKPGE

-438 KRPWLAESGHPRRA
+438 KRPWLREGDHPRRA

-470 YESQTTLVDWDGQDQ
+470 YESQATAVDWDGRDQ
-485 ILAFSADTR
+485 IFAFSAESR
-494 EALAAKL
+494 EALASKL
-501 KDFAAGSDL
+501 KGFDAGSE
-510 NDLDAR
+510 
-516 PRWAEIRGQ
+516 WAEIRGR
-525 AAETREAFDASGE
+525 AAETREGFDASHE
-538 FRLLVVAERDGKSPA
+538 ARLLMVVRRGGKSPA
-553 DLIALALARLDEAAS
+553 ELIALALARLEGS
-568 SWSLPQGVFFG
+568 QSEWSLPQGVFFG
-579 SGPTKGGWAACF
+579 SGSVKGGWAACF
-591 PGQGAQHVGMLR
+591 PGQGAQYVGMLR
-603 ELMCRFPVAADTL
+603 ELICRFPVAADTL
-616 SAATEVSTGLVDK
+616 AAATEATPGSADI
-629 LYPHPAFDDDTRA
+629 LYPHPAFDDDSRA
-642 ELESELRA
+642 EQEAALTA
-650 TKTAQPALGAVSLAA
+650 TQTAQPALGAVSLGA
-665 FRVLEQLGLKP
+665 FRVLEQFGFVP

-696 EATELFE
+696 QPMELYE
-703 LSRSRG
+703 LSRLRG
-709 ALMTMGQGDHGSML
+709 ELMARDEGDQGSML
-723 AVAAESELVQALIE
+723 AVAAESDRVQTLIQKHE
-737 NHDLDLV
+737 LDLV
-744 IANNNA
+744 VANYNG

-760 EEIDRAKD
+760 DEIDRAMGI
-768 LLSEEGVRNKRLPV
+768 LSDEGIRAKKLPV

-788 ALIAEA
+788 ALVAEA
-794 AAPFAESIKRVK
+794 AVPFAEKLKGVK
-806 LTKSAVPVY
+806 LPKSAVPVY
-815 ANATGKRYP
+815 ANTTGTKYP
-824 ATPASARKVLS
+824 STPGAARKVLA
-835 KQLASSVDFVQCVKA
+835 KQLASPVDFVQCVKA

-872 GEILADEEVTVV
+872 REILTDEEITVV

-894 GLVDLARMLAQF
+894 GLVDLARMLAQL
-906 AAAGHSVALDQ
+906 AAAGHAVALDR
-917 WDVGALEAWRIDSA
+917 WDEGALEACRHELA
-931 REKPALTVKVS
+931 REKPALTVKIS
-942 GVNHVTERPKRPPRV
+942 GANHVTERPKRAPRAAASTPV
-957 AAPGVAADTIAPD
+957 AATTAPAGSAL
-970 TTMPPTPLAAV
+970 PTPESG
-981 PATGVSA
+981 ATV
-988 EATSTT
+988 T
-994 SAAGSDPR
+994 
-1002 LFAAAPASTSS
+1002 
-1013 SNSDPRVL
+1013 SDPRVL

-1029 ASLAALVKLQEQTAA
+1029 ASLAALVRLQEQTAE

-1057 QAIIRHQGLSTT
+1057 QAIIQHQGLAA
-1069 PAGATTVPVKIPS
+1069 PGEAATV
-1082 VSPTSQATE
+1082 
-1091 VAQLPTFDTS
+1091 
-1101 EAPVQPPVTAHQATA
+1101 APVGVLSALPA
-1116 AQVPA
+1116 APA
-1121 EPVAGPTAKPVSGP
+1121 ETPVAALG
-1135 GPAPSATP
+1135 
-1143 VTVSADAPSEQRV
+1143 DAPIEAMSD
-1156 EGVLGVAA
+1156 VAA

-1225 LGQIVEFLGG
+1225 LGQIVDFLGG
-1235 SQEASATVGGPADV
+1235 SAGTSTSGGKTSRGDVAAGVLAKPDDPEVDSTVPEPKGAVDSTANG
-1249 VVATTVVDEP
+1249 VVAD
-1259 TAHAAR
+1259 TANGAR
-1265 GVRHMNPPTTHSNGV
+1265 GVA
-1280 DGAAA
+1280 D
-1285 NGVDE
+1285 
-1290 ATTNGVGGT
+1290 
-1299 GTNGV
+1299 V
-1304 AAGSNGAG
+1304 AA
-1312 ATDDIAGVLL
+1312 VLL
-1322 SVVAEKTG
+1322 GVVAEKTG

-1356 LSALQEVL
+1356 LSAVQEVL
-1364 PDAPVVAPDQLGE
+1364 PEAPVVAPDQLGE

-1387 LSAPPNK
+1387 LSSEAESVPATSSPE
-1394 PDHHAGHG
+1394 PADHVV
-1402 TTGDEGAV
+1402 EGAADENPV
-1410 QNGAP
+1410 TSL
-1415 QVVDAAGTP
+1415 DAADEVPFTSHD
-1424 ASTRSSASN
+1424 STCHD
-1433 GIQRFVPT
+1433 IERFVPT
-1441 LQPVQGTGDPIGL
+1441 LHPVQGTGDPIGL
-1454 PVGSKIWV
+1454 PAGSKIWV

-1477 SAQGFAAEEV
+1477 SAQGFAAEEI
-1487 EFGEDGH
+1487 ELGEDGH

-1508 PQVTDEDILSGFGRV
+1508 PQVTDEDILFGFGRM

-1582 DCRTIDVDLSRE
+1582 NCRTIDVDLSRE
-1594 GLAADIVRH
+1594 GLAAEIVRH

-1626 RPVVSG
+1626 RPVQPVEG
-1632 SAASLGSD
+1632 SFPSSD
-1640 DTVLITGGARG
+1640 DTVVITGGARG

-1687 NGEAEIKRAIL
+1687 NSEAEIKRAIL
-1698 TKAGPSITPQEVQAE
+1698 THVGPSVTPQEVQAE
-1713 YSRIRAGREIR
+1713 FNRIRAGREIR
-1724 HTIERISQAG
+1724 RTIERISRAG
-1734 SEVSYRSADVR
+1734 SQVAYRSADVR
-1745 DAEAVRHTIAPL
+1745 DAEAVRRTLTPL
-1757 VEEYGPVTGL
+1757 IEEYGPVTGL

-1789 VYETKVGGLRS
+1789 VYRTKVGGLRS
-1800 VLKAIGEAPLKAMVL
+1800 VLKAIGESPLKAMVL

-1825 RGQVDY
+1825 RGQIDY

-1836 VLNKVAGAE
+1836 VLNKVARTE
-1845 AAKRE
+1845 AARRD

-1868 PGLRTMFADEGIEV
+1868 PGLRSVFADEGIEV
-1882 IGMQKGAA
+1882 IGMRRGAA
-1890 YLLDEIADSDG
+1890 YLLDEIATVDG
-1901 PSEVLVLGS
+1901 PAEVLILGS
-1910 GSQLPEVGAPAV
+1910 GSQVPKVGLPAV
-1922 PGRNGAHPAENGTGG
+1922 PGRNGTGAAENG
-1937 GSNGVATTNGAAAG
+1937 VAAPDNGAATG
-1951 SFAEP
+1951 PFTEL
-1956 PTIFERTIST
+1956 PTVFERTITT
-1966 DTHEFMASHVLDG
+1966 DTHEFMTSHVLDG
-1979 RAVLPTAMT
+1979 RAVLPAAMT

-2009 DLRVFKGVGVLPE
+2009 DLRIFKGVLVKPNESL
-2022 EAMQIRVCAEKA
+2022 RVRICADKA
-2034 QKRGDEFLVVAEL
+2034 QKRGDEFHVVAEL

-2058 HARASVVLA
+2058 HARAAVVLA
-2067 ARQPDASSTAGAAK
+2067 AKPPEAGTAKTSSD
-2081 VSSNLPALDQ
+2081 LPALNQ
-2091 SIETIYAETL
+2091 SIEAIYAETL
-2101 FHGPAMHGLLDVERC
+2101 FHGPKMRGLLDVESC

-2125 RVAPPPG
+2125 RVAPPPR
-2132 DWMEDPVRNRWIADP
+2132 DWMEEPVRSRWIADP
-2147 LVLDS
+2147 LALDS
-2152 ALQAMIVW
+2152 GLQAMIIW
-2160 TSDQVGQ
+2160 TSDRVGEL
-2167 ASLPS
+2167 SLPS
-2172 RFTRYRQ
+2172 RFRRYRQ
-2179 FVPSFPTEGARIVID
+2179 FVSSFPKEGARIVID
-2194 VHQRTNGKV
+2194 VHERTNGRV

-2209 IGDDGELLARLEGY
+2209 IGDDGTLLARLEGY
-2223 ESVVDSSLSRA
+2223 ESVVDSCLGRA

-2245 TKA
+2245 TRA

>member
-1 MSDRNKDRAPAQSP
+1 MSDRNKERAPAQSP
-15 IAIVGISCLFP
+15 IAIVGMSCLFP
-26 GASSLQ
+26 GASGLQ
-32 EYWANVRDGVDAI
+32 DYWANVRDGVDAI
-45 TEVPSSHWSVGDY
+45 TEVPPSHWAVGDY
-58 FDTDPK
+58 FDADPK

-71 DRGGFLDA
+71 SRGGFLEA
-79 IDFDPMLFGISPRDL
+79 VDFDPMLFGISPRDL

-109 QALRDAGYGSDGR
+109 EALRDAGYGADRR

-155 QALADAGVDSETSED
+155 KALAEAGVDPDTSED
-170 VIDRIASG
+170 VIARISDG

-227 LELSAGRA
+227 LELQAGRA

-258 PALSASG
+258 PALSESG

-277 ILGEGVGIVALKRL
+277 ILGEGVGILALKRL

-298 DRIYAVIKGLG
+298 DRIYAVIKGVG

-328 RALRAAYKNAGVTPD
+328 RALRDAYRNAGVTPD

-349 AHGTGTRVGD
+349 AHGTGTIVGD
-359 ATEARGLADV
+359 ATEARGLASV
-369 YEGTGRE
+369 YEGTGRD

-404 ALALHHKVLPPTIKV
+404 AMALHHKVLPPTIKV
-419 ETPTEAVSPGE
+419 ETPNEAVSPGK

-470 YESQTTLVDWDGQDQ
+470 YESRATAVDWDGREQ
-485 ILAFSADTR
+485 ILSFSAESR
-494 EALAAKL
+494 EALALQL
-501 KDFAAGSDL
+501 KAFAAGSESHAAGSES
-510 NDLDAR
+510 AR
-516 PRWAEIRGQ
+516 PQWAEIRGQ
-525 AAETREAFDASGE
+525 AAETREAFDASEE
-538 FRLLVVAERDGKSPA
+538 FRLLLVVERDGKSPE
-553 DLIALALARLDEAAS
+553 DLIALALARLDEAAA

-579 SGPTKGGWAACF
+579 SGPAKGGWAACF
-591 PGQGAQHVGMLR
+591 PGQGAQQVGMLR
-603 ELMCRFPVAADTL
+603 ELMCRFPVAADSL
-616 SAATEVSTGLVDK
+616 SAATEVSPELVDN
-629 LYPHPAFDDDTRA
+629 LYPQPAFDNDSRA
-642 ELESELRA
+642 EQESNLRA
-650 TKTAQPALGAVSLAA
+650 TRAAQPALGAVSLGA
-665 FRVLEQLGLKP
+665 FRVLEQFGLDP

-696 EATELFE
+696 EPTELYE
-703 LSRSRG
+703 LSRMRG
-709 ALMTMGQGDHGSML
+709 ELMSMGEGDHGSML
-723 AVAAESELVQALIE
+723 AVAAESERVQELIE
-737 NHDLDLV
+737 AHDLDLV
-744 IANNNA
+744 IANHNA

-768 LLSEEGVRNKRLPV
+768 VLSEEGVRNKKLLV

-788 ALIAEA
+788 ALVAEA
-794 AAPFAESIKRVK
+794 AAPFADHLKGVK

-815 ANATGKRYP
+815 ANATGNKYP
-824 ATPASARKVLS
+824 ATPASARKMLS
-835 KQLASSVDFVQCVKA
+835 KQLASSVDFVQCIQA
-850 MFDDGVRTFVEVG
+850 MYDDGVRTFVEVG
-863 PGRRLSGLI
+863 PGRRLTGLI
-872 GEILADEEVTVV
+872 GEILAGEEITVV

-894 GLVDLARMLAQF
+894 GLVDLARMLSQF

-917 WDVGALEAWRIDSA
+917 WDAGALEAWRNESA
-931 REKPALTVKVS
+931 REKPALTVKIS
-942 GVNHVTERPKRPPRV
+942 GVNHVSERPTRPPRV
-957 AAPGVAADTIAPD
+957 AAPTPVPSATVPVAT
-970 TTMPPTPLAAV
+970 V
-981 PATGVSA
+981 PAASA
-988 EATSTT
+988 
-994 SAAGSDPR
+994 SASP
-1002 LFAAAPASTSS
+1002 APSASVPTASMS
-1013 SNSDPRVL
+1013 PQVL
-1021 AEAMRASQ
+1021 AEAMRAGQ
-1029 ASLAALVKLQEQTAA
+1029 ASLAALVKLQEQTAQ

-1057 QAIIRHQGLSTT
+1057 QAIIQHRGLTTTGADVPSVAMPVPTALSTVTET
-1069 PAGATTVPVKIPS
+1069 PHLPAIEEPEIPAPALATVQATIPVQAPTETRVAAPANAPTEEQDDTVPGI
-1082 VSPTSQATE
+1082 
-1091 VAQLPTFDTS
+1091 
-1101 EAPVQPPVTAHQATA
+1101 A
-1116 AQVPA
+1116 AVP
-1121 EPVAGPTAKPVSGP
+1121 
-1135 GPAPSATP
+1135 
-1143 VTVSADAPSEQRV
+1143 
-1156 EGVLGVAA
+1156 GVAA
-1164 ALLSVVSEKTGY
+1164 ALLAVVSEKTGY

-1235 SQEASATVGGPADV
+1235 SEDASANAGGASD
-1249 VVATTVVDEP
+1249 
-1259 TAHAAR
+1259 
-1265 GVRHMNPPTTHSNGV
+1265 
-1280 DGAAA
+1280 DGAVVPAEP
-1285 NGVDE
+1285 E
-1290 ATTNGVGGT
+1290 AQTNGIGDANP
-1299 GTNGV
+1299 NGAV
-1304 AAGSNGAG
+1304 TESANGAG
-1312 ATDDIAGVLL
+1312 GTDIAGVLL
-1322 SVVAEKTG
+1322 AVVAEKTG

-1336 DVSMNL
+1336 DISMNL

-1364 PDAPVVAPDQLGE
+1364 PNAPVVAPDQLGE

-1387 LSAPPNK
+1387 LSSEGAAVSASPTND
-1394 PDHHAGHG
+1394 PDPVADHG
-1402 TTGDEGAV
+1402 TNGNGAA
-1410 QNGAP
+1410 QYNGAP
-1415 QVVDAAGTP
+1415 QAVEA
-1424 ASTRSSASN
+1424 ASTVPPLTN
-1433 GIQRFVPT
+1433 GIERFVPT
-1441 LQPVQGTGDPIGL
+1441 LHPVQGTGEPIGL
-1454 PVGSKIWV
+1454 PAGSKIWV

-1487 EFGEDGH
+1487 ELGEDGH

-1508 PQVTDEDILSGFGRV
+1508 PQVTDEDILSGFGRM

-1582 DCRTIDVDLSRE
+1582 DCRAIDVDLSRE
-1594 GLAADIVRH
+1594 GLAAEIVRH
-1603 ALSQGPVEI
+1603 ALSRGPVEI

-1626 RPVVSG
+1626 RSVVSG
-1632 SAASLGSD
+1632 SKTSLGSD

-1651 VTAEVAVAMAEAG
+1651 VTAEVAVAMAKAG

-1687 NGEAEIKRAIL
+1687 NSEAEIKRAIL
-1698 TKAGPSITPQEVQAE
+1698 TRVGPSIAPQEVQAE
-1713 YSRIRAGREIR
+1713 YRRIQAGREIR

-1836 VLNKVAGAE
+1836 VLNKVARAE
-1845 AAKRE
+1845 AAKRD

-1868 PGLRTMFADEGIEV
+1868 PGLKTMFADEGIEV
-1882 IGMQKGAA
+1882 IGMRSGAE
-1890 YLLDEIADSDG
+1890 YLLDEIADTNG
-1901 PSEVLVLGS
+1901 PTEVLVLGG
-1910 GSQLPEVGAPAV
+1910 GSNVPEVGSPAV
-1922 PGRNGAHPAENGTGG
+1922 PGRNGARAGAPSNGVGGNGTGV
-1937 GSNGVATTNGAAAG
+1937 GSNGVQASNGVAKAVGVEGSATGSASPQNGAAGVASVVDG
-1951 SFAEP
+1951 ETNGSATASFAEL
-1956 PTIFERTIST
+1956 PTVFERTIST
-1966 DTHEFMASHVLDG
+1966 ATHEFMASHVLGG

-2003 RFVGVD
+2003 RFAGVD
-2009 DLRVFKGVGVLPE
+2009 DLRVFKGVGVHLD
-2022 EAMQIRVCAEKA
+2022 EAMQIRVCADKA
-2034 QKRGDEFLVVAEL
+2034 QKRGGEFLVVTEL

-2067 ARQPDASSTAGAAK
+2067 AKQPDASSTAGAAK
-2081 VSSNLPALDQ
+2081 VTGDMPALDQ

-2125 RVAPPPG
+2125 RVAPPPR
-2132 DWMEDPVRNRWIADP
+2132 DWMEEPVRSRWIADP

-2152 ALQAMIVW
+2152 GLQAMIVW
-2160 TSDQVGQ
+2160 TSDQVGE

-2179 FVPSFPTEGARIVID
+2179 FVPSFPQEGARIVID

-2209 IGDDGELLARLEGY
+2209 IGPDGDLLARLEGY
-2223 ESVVDSSLSRA
+2223 ESVLDSSLSKA

>member
-1 MSDRNKDRAPAQSP
+1 MSDRKKDQAPVQSP
-15 IAIVGISCLFP
+15 IAIVGMSCLFP
-26 GASSLQ
+26 GASGLR

-45 TEVPSSHWSVGDY
+45 TPVPASHWSVADY
-58 FDTDPK
+58 FDADPK

-71 DRGGFLDA
+71 RRGGFLDA
-79 IDFDPMLFGISPRDL
+79 IDFDPMGFGISPRDL
-94 EATDSTQLLGMYVAR
+94 EATDSTQLLGMHVAR
-109 QALRDAGYGSDGR
+109 EALRDAGYGANGR
-122 TFERDRTSVILGVS
+122 DFDRERTSVILGVS

-155 QALADAGVDSETSED
+155 QALAEAGVDPETGED
-170 VIDRIASG
+170 VIARIAEG

-221 AIHLAS
+221 AVHLAS
-227 LELSAGRA
+227 LELEAGRA

-265 NAQPFNQDADGT
+265 NAQPFNREADGT
-277 ILGEGVGIVALKRL
+277 ILGEGIGIVALKRL

-328 RALRAAYKNAGVTPD
+328 RALRAAYRNAGVTPD
-343 TIGLVE
+343 TVGLVE
-349 AHGTGTRVGD
+349 AHGTGTIVGD
-359 ATEARGLADV
+359 ATEARGLTSV
-369 YEGTGRE
+369 YGDSGRE

-404 ALALHHKVLPPTIKV
+404 VMALHHKTLPPTIKV
-419 ETPTEAVSPGE
+419 EAPNEAVTPGE
-430 TPFYVNTE
+430 TPFYINTE
-438 KRPWLAESGHPRRA
+438 KRPWLRENGQPRRA

-470 YESQTTLVDWDGQDQ
+470 YEAQASHVDWDGRDQ
-485 ILAFSADTR
+485 ILAFSAESR
-494 EALAAKL
+494 EALASML
-501 KDFAAGSDL
+501 REFDAGSE
-510 NDLDAR
+510 
-516 PRWAEIRGQ
+516 WAEIRGR
-525 AAETREAFDASGE
+525 AAETREAFDASHE
-538 FRLLVVAERDGKSPA
+538 VRLLMVVERDGKSPA
-553 DLIALALARLDEAAS
+553 DLIELALTRLKEAQSA
-568 SWSLPQGVFFG
+568 WSLPQGIFFG
-579 SGPTKGGWAACF
+579 SGSSKGGWAACF
-591 PGQGAQHVGMLR
+591 PGQGAQYVGMLR
-603 ELMCRFPVAADTL
+603 ELTCRFPVAAEGL
-616 SAATEVSTGLVDK
+616 ATASEATPGLIDR
-629 LYPHPAFDDDTRA
+629 LYPHPAFDDDARAGQEA
-642 ELESELRA
+642 ELQA
-650 TKTAQPALGAVSLAA
+650 TQTAQPAIGAVSLGA
-665 FRVLEQLGLKP
+665 FRVLEQFGITP
-676 DATCGHSYGELVALC
+676 AATCGHSYGELVALC
-691 AAGRI
+691 AAGRLRPQ
-696 EATELFE
+696 ELHE
-703 LSRSRG
+703 LSRLRG
-709 ALMTMGQGDHGSML
+709 ELMATGEGDQGSML
-723 AVAAESELVQALIE
+723 AVAAESEWVQAFIQK
-737 NHDLDLV
+737 HDLDLV
-744 IANNNA
+744 VANHNA

-755 LSGVT
+755 LSGAT
-760 EEIDRAKD
+760 DQIDKAAD
-768 LLSEEGVRNKRLPV
+768 IMFEEGLRTKKLPV

-788 ALIAEA
+788 RLVAEA
-794 AAPFAESIKRVK
+794 AAPFAESLKAVK
-806 LTKSAVPVY
+806 LPKSAMPVY
-815 ANATGKRYP
+815 ANTTGTRYP
-824 ATPASARKVLS
+824 KTTATARKVLAEQMVS
-835 KQLASSVDFVQCVKA
+835 PVDFVKCVKA
-850 MFDDGVRTFVEVG
+850 MFDDGIRTFVEIG

-872 GEILADEEVTVV
+872 GEILAGEEITVV

-906 AAAGHSVALDQ
+906 AAAGHTVDLDH
-917 WDVGALEAWRIDSA
+917 WDEGALEAWRHEVA
-931 REKPALTVKVS
+931 REKPALTVKIS
-942 GVNHVTERPKRPPRV
+942 GANHVSERPERPPR
-957 AAPGVAADTIAPD
+957 
-970 TTMPPTPLAAV
+970 
-981 PATGVSA
+981 
-988 EATSTT
+988 
-994 SAAGSDPR
+994 
-1002 LFAAAPASTSS
+1002 AAAPTPAPPVNLPSASALPAAASTPVT
-1013 SNSDPRVL
+1013 SDPQVL
-1021 AEAMRASQ
+1021 AEAIRASQ
-1029 ASLAALVKLQEQTAA
+1029 TSLAALVRLQEQTAD
-1044 VHRQFLESQERTI
+1044 VHRQFLDSQERTI
-1057 QAIIRHQGLSTT
+1057 QAIIRYQGLGAET
-1069 PAGATTVPVKIPS
+1069 PIDAP
-1082 VSPTSQATE
+1082 
-1091 VAQLPTFDTS
+1091 L
-1101 EAPVQPPVTAHQATA
+1101 EAPVETPLGPPLDEPLGPPLA
-1116 AQVPA
+1116 APDEA
-1121 EPVAGPTAKPVSGP
+1121 PVDGLP
-1135 GPAPSATP
+1135 
-1143 VTVSADAPSEQRV
+1143 
-1156 EGVLGVAA
+1156 GVAA

-1225 LGQIVEFLGG
+1225 LGQIVDFLRGSAGG
-1235 SQEASATVGGPADV
+1235 SAEGSAEDQVALQPNGADES
-1249 VVATTVVDEP
+1249 A
-1259 TAHAAR
+1259 
-1265 GVRHMNPPTTHSNGV
+1265 
-1280 DGAAA
+1280 
-1285 NGVDE
+1285 
-1290 ATTNGVGGT
+1290 
-1299 GTNGV
+1299 TNGV
-1304 AAGSNGAG
+1304 AADAANGASG
-1312 ATDDIAGVLL
+1312 KADIAEVLL
-1322 SVVAEKTG
+1322 GVVAEKTG

-1364 PDAPVVAPDQLGE
+1364 PNAPVVAPDQLGE

-1387 LSAPPNK
+1387 LSSEAESVRAHSS
-1394 PDHHAGHG
+1394 PDPVG
-1402 TTGDEGAV
+1402 
-1410 QNGAP
+1410 
-1415 QVVDAAGTP
+1415 QVSEPGPTIDVD
-1424 ASTRSSASN
+1424 RQD
-1433 GIQRFVPT
+1433 GIERFVPT
-1441 LQPVQGTGDPIGL
+1441 LHPVEGPGQPIGL
-1454 PVGSKIWV
+1454 PAGSKIWV

-1477 SAQGFAAEEV
+1477 SAQGFAAEEI
-1487 EFGEDGH
+1487 ELCDDGH

-1508 PQVTDEDILSGFGRV
+1508 PQVTDEDILFGFGRM

-1582 DCRTIDVDLSRE
+1582 NCRTIDVDLARE
-1594 GLAADIVRH
+1594 GLAAEIVRH

-1626 RPVVSG
+1626 RSVEPEAG
-1632 SAASLGSD
+1632 AFPDSD

-1678 KEPDWLIGL
+1678 REPDWLIGL
-1687 NGEAEIKRAIL
+1687 NSEAEIKRAIL
-1698 TKAGPSITPQEVQAE
+1698 THAGPSIRPQEVQAQFN
-1713 YSRIRAGREIR
+1713 RISAGREIR
-1724 HTIERISQAG
+1724 RTIERISQAG
-1734 SEVSYRSADVR
+1734 SEVAYRSADVR
-1745 DAEAVRHTIAPL
+1745 DENAVRESIAPL

-1778 IEDKSDDDFAR
+1778 IEDKSDDDFSR
-1789 VYETKVGGLRS
+1789 VYGTKVGGLRA

-1836 VLNKVAGAE
+1836 VLNKVGRAE
-1845 AAKRE
+1845 AARRD
-1850 GCRVVSVNWGPWD
+1850 GCRVVSINWGPWD

-1868 PGLRTMFADEGIEV
+1868 PGLRTVFADEGIEV
-1882 IGMQKGAA
+1882 IGMRSGAA
-1890 YLLDEIADSDG
+1890 YLLDEIADTNG
-1901 PSEVLVLGS
+1901 PAEVLVLGS
-1910 GSQLPEVGAPAV
+1910 GSQVPEVGSAPVA
-1922 PGRNGAHPAENGTGG
+1922 GKNGAPPDAKGNGAGGDGARVESSTASGARADVAAEGT
-1937 GSNGVATTNGAAAG
+1937 NGVAEVTNGVAEATNGVAAIRDGAL
-1951 SFAEP
+1951 STVL
-1956 PTIFERTIST
+1956 PTVFERTIST
-1966 DTHEFMASHVLDG
+1966 DTHEFMTSHVLDG
-1979 RAVLPTAMT
+1979 RAVLPAAMT

-2009 DLRVFKGVGVLPE
+2009 DLRVFKGVLVEPNESL
-2022 EAMQIRVCAEKA
+2022 RVRICADKA

-2047 CSGGSNGRRVL
+2047 CSEGTNGRQVV
-2058 HARASVVLA
+2058 HARADIVLA
-2067 ARQPDASSTAGAAK
+2067 ATPPEPGTARASGDM
-2081 VSSNLPALDQ
+2081 PALDQ
-2091 SIETIYAETL
+2091 SIETIYSETL
-2101 FHGPAMHGLLDVERC
+2101 FHGPVMRGLLDVESC

-2125 RVAPPPG
+2125 RVAPPPQ
-2132 DWMEDPVRNRWIADP
+2132 DWMEDPVRSQWIADP

-2152 ALQAMIVW
+2152 GLQAMIVW
-2160 TSDQVGQ
+2160 TSDRVGEP
-2167 ASLPS
+2167 SLPS

-2179 FVPSFPTEGARIVID
+2179 FVSSFPKEGARIVID

-2209 IGDDGELLARLEGY
+2209 IGEDGSLLARLEGY
-2223 ESVVDSSLSRA
+2223 ESVVDSSLSKA

-2245 TKA
+2245 SKA

>member
-1 MSDRNKDRAPAQSP
+1 MSDRNEDRAAAQSP
-15 IAIVGISCLFP
+15 IAIVGMSCLFP
-26 GASSLQ
+26 GASGLR
-32 EYWANVRDGVDAI
+32 EYWANVRDGFDAI
-45 TEVPSSHWSVGDY
+45 TDVPASHWSVGDY
-58 FDTDPK
+58 FDADPS

-71 DRGGFLDA
+71 RRGGFLDA
-79 IDFDPMLFGISPRDL
+79 VDFDPMGFGISPRDL
-94 EATDSTQLLGMYVAR
+94 EATDSTQLLGMHVAR
-109 QALRDAGYGSDGR
+109 EALRDAGYGADGR
-122 TFERDRTSVILGVS
+122 VFDRERTSVILGVS

-155 QALADAGVDSETSED
+155 RALAEAGVDPETGED
-170 VIDRIASG
+170 VIARIADG

-195 AGRIANRLDLH
+195 AGRIANRLDLQ
-206 GTNCIVDAACASSLS
+206 GTNCIVDSACASSLS

-227 LELSAGRA
+227 LELEAGRA

-265 NAQPFNQDADGT
+265 NAQPFSQQADGT
-277 ILGEGVGIVALKRL
+277 ILGEGVGVVALKRL

-328 RALRAAYKNAGVTPD
+328 RALREAYRNAGVTPD
-343 TIGLVE
+343 TVGLVE
-349 AHGTGTRVGD
+349 AHGTGTVVGD
-359 ATEARGLADV
+359 ATEARGLTSV
-369 YEGTGRE
+369 YGDTGRE
-376 GSWCALGSVKSMI
+376 GAWCALGSVKSMI

-404 ALALHHKVLPPTIKV
+404 VMALHHKILPPTIKV
-419 ETPTEAVSPGE
+419 ETPNEAVTPGE

-438 KRPWLAESGHPRRA
+438 KRPWLPEGGHPRRA

-470 YESQTTLVDWDGQDQ
+470 YESRATAVDWDGRDQ
-485 ILAFSADTR
+485 IFAFSAESR
-494 EALAAKL
+494 EALASKL
-501 KDFAAGSDL
+501 KDFDAGSE
-510 NDLDAR
+510 
-516 PRWAEIRGQ
+516 WAEIRGR
-525 AAETREAFDASGE
+525 AAETREGFDASHE
-538 FRLLVVAERDGKSPA
+538 ARLLIVAERDGKSPA
-553 DLIALALARLDEAAS
+553 DLIALALVRLEES
-568 SWSLPQGVFFG
+568 PSVWSLPQGIFFG
-579 SGPTKGGWAACF
+579 SGSSKGGWAACF
-591 PGQGAQHVGMLR
+591 PGQGAQYVGMLR
-603 ELMCRFPVAADTL
+603 ELTCRFPVAADAL
-616 SAATEVSTGLVDK
+616 AAATEATPRLADK
-629 LYPHPAFDDDTRA
+629 IYPHPAFDDDGRA
-642 ELESELRA
+642 EQEADLRA
-650 TKTAQPALGAVSLAA
+650 TQSAQPALGAVSLGA
-665 FRVLEQLGLKP
+665 FRVLEQFGIAP

-691 AAGRI
+691 AAGRMSPS
-696 EATELFE
+696 ELHG
-703 LSRSRG
+703 LSSLRG
-709 ALMTMGQGDHGSML
+709 HLMTVGDGDRGSML
-723 AVAAESELVQALIE
+723 AVSAECDRVQTLIE
-737 NHDLDLV
+737 KHELDLV
-744 IANNNA
+744 VANHNA

-760 EEIDRAKD
+760 DEIHRAAD
-768 LLSEEGVRNKRLPV
+768 ILSDEGIRTKKLAV

-788 ALIAEA
+788 PLVAEA
-794 AAPFAESIKRVK
+794 AEPFTEHVKSVK
-806 LTKSAVPVY
+806 LTRSAVPVY
-815 ANATGKRYP
+815 ANTTGTRYP
-824 ATPASARKVLS
+824 ATPAGARKVLS
-835 KQLASSVDFVQCVKA
+835 RQLASPVDFVRCVKA

-863 PGRRLSGLI
+863 PGGRLSGLI
-872 GEILADEEVTVV
+872 REILADEEITVAV
-884 AVDASSGQRP
+884 VDASSGQRP
-894 GLVDLARMLAQF
+894 GLVDLARMLAQL
-906 AAAGHSVALDQ
+906 AAAGHAVALDR
-917 WDVGALEAWRIDSA
+917 WDEGALEAWRREAA
-931 REKPALTVKVS
+931 REKPALTVKIS
-942 GVNHVTERPKRPPRV
+942 GANHVTERPKRPPR
-957 AAPGVAADTIAPD
+957 
-970 TTMPPTPLAAV
+970 
-981 PATGVSA
+981 
-988 EATSTT
+988 
-994 SAAGSDPR
+994 
-1002 LFAAAPASTSS
+1002 AAAPTAVPTAAAPVASAPPAFEPATTVT
-1013 SNSDPRVL
+1013 SDPEVL

-1029 ASLAALVKLQEQTAA
+1029 ASLAALVRLQEQTVE

-1057 QAIIRHQGLSTT
+1057 QAIIQHQGL
-1069 PAGATTVPVKIPS
+1069 AVPG
-1082 VSPTSQATE
+1082 
-1091 VAQLPTFDTS
+1091 
-1101 EAPVQPPVTAHQATA
+1101 EAATA
-1116 AQVPA
+1116 AIPATAPA
-1121 EPVAGPTAKPVSGP
+1121 ETSVAALG
-1135 GPAPSATP
+1135 
-1143 VTVSADAPSEQRV
+1143 DAGV
-1156 EGVLGVAA
+1156 EAIPGVAA

-1215 TPEHLGEIQT
+1215 TPEDLGEIQT
-1225 LGQIVEFLGG
+1225 LGQIVDFLGG
-1235 SQEASATVGGPADV
+1235 SPEAAKPEAPAPEAPAPEAPTVDPVAPEPKEASG
-1249 VVATTVVDEP
+1249 
-1259 TAHAAR
+1259 
-1265 GVRHMNPPTTHSNGV
+1265 S
-1280 DGAAA
+1280 
-1285 NGVDE
+1285 
-1290 ATTNGVGGT
+1290 TTNGV
-1299 GTNGV
+1299 V
-1304 AAGSNGAG
+1304 ADTANGARG
-1312 ATDDIAGVLL
+1312 SADIAEVLL
-1322 SVVAEKTG
+1322 GVVAEKTG

-1364 PDAPVVAPDQLGE
+1364 PEAPVVAPDQLGE

-1387 LSAPPNK
+1387 LSSEAESVPATSSPE
-1394 PDHHAGHG
+1394 PAHHVA
-1402 TTGDEGAV
+1402 EGA
-1410 QNGAP
+1410 ADEIP
-1415 QVVDAAGTP
+1415 TRADDRSTSAG
-1424 ASTRSSASN
+1424 
-1433 GIQRFVPT
+1433 IERFVPT
-1441 LQPVQGTGDPIGL
+1441 LHPVQGTGDPIGL
-1454 PVGSKIWV
+1454 PAGSKIWV

-1477 SAQGFAAEEV
+1477 SAQGFAAEEI
-1487 EFGEDGH
+1487 ELSQDGH

-1508 PQVTDEDILSGFGRV
+1508 PQVTDEDILFGFGRM

-1582 DCRTIDVDLSRE
+1582 NCRTIDVDPSRE
-1594 GLAADIVRH
+1594 GLAAEIVRH

-1626 RPVVSG
+1626 QSVQPVE
-1632 SAASLGSD
+1632 ASFPGSD

-1698 TKAGPSITPQEVQAE
+1698 THVGPSITPQEVQAE
-1713 YSRIRAGREIR
+1713 FNRIRAGREIR
-1724 HTIERISQAG
+1724 RTIERISKAG
-1734 SEVSYRSADVR
+1734 SEVAYRSADVR
-1745 DAEAVRHTIAPL
+1745 DADAVRRTLAPL
-1757 VEEYGPVTGL
+1757 IEEYGPVTGL

-1789 VYETKVGGLRS
+1789 VYGTKVGGLRS
-1800 VLKAIGEAPLKAMVL
+1800 VLKAIGESPLKAMVF

-1836 VLNKVAGAE
+1836 VLNKVARTE
-1845 AAKRE
+1845 AAQRD

-1868 PGLRTMFADEGIEV
+1868 PGLRSVFADEGIEV
-1882 IGMQKGAA
+1882 IGMRSGAA
-1890 YLLDEIADSDG
+1890 YLLDEIATADG
-1901 PSEVLVLGS
+1901 PAEVLILGR
-1910 GSQLPEVGAPAV
+1910 GSQVPEVGLPPV
-1922 PGRNGAHPAENGTGG
+1922 PERNGVHTAASGADIGRNGTGAAENG
-1937 GSNGVATTNGAAAG
+1937 VAAPENGAAAG
-1951 SFAEP
+1951 PFAEL
-1956 PTIFERTIST
+1956 PTVFERTIT
-1966 DTHEFMASHVLDG
+1966 TATHEFMTSHVLDG
-1979 RAVLPTAMT
+1979 RAVLPAAMT

-2009 DLRVFKGVGVLPE
+2009 DLCVFRGVLVQPNE
-2022 EAMQIRVCAEKA
+2022 SLRVRVCADKA
-2034 QKRGDEFLVVAEL
+2034 QKRGDEFHVVAEL
-2047 CSGGSNGRRVL
+2047 SSGGSNGRRVL
-2058 HARASVVLA
+2058 HARAAVVLA
-2067 ARQPDASSTAGAAK
+2067 ANPLEAGTAK
-2081 VSSNLPALDQ
+2081 TLSDLPALDQ
-2091 SIETIYAETL
+2091 SIEAIYAETL
-2101 FHGPAMHGLLDVERC
+2101 FHGPKMRGLVEVESC

-2125 RVAPPPG
+2125 RVAPPPR
-2132 DWMEDPVRNRWIADP
+2132 DWMEEPVRSRWIADP
-2147 LVLDS
+2147 LAVDS
-2152 ALQAMIVW
+2152 GLQAMIVW
-2160 TSDQVGQ
+2160 TSDRVGEL
-2167 ASLPS
+2167 SLPS

-2179 FVPSFPTEGARIVID
+2179 FVSSFPKEGARIVID
-2194 VHQRTNGKV
+2194 VHERTNGKV

-2209 IGDDGELLARLEGY
+2209 IGDDGALIARLEGY
-2223 ESVVDSSLSRA
+2223 ESVVDSSLGKA

>member
-1 MSDRNKDRAPAQSP
+1 M
-15 IAIVGISCLFP
+15 SCLFP
-26 GASSLQ
+26 GASSLR
-32 EYWANVRDGVDAI
+32 EYWTNVRDGFDAI
-45 TEVPSSHWSVGDY
+45 TDVPESHWSVGDY
-58 FDTDPK
+58 FNADPK

-71 DRGGFLDA
+71 RRGGFLDA
-79 IDFDPMLFGISPRDL
+79 VDFDPMGFGISPRDL
-94 EATDSTQLLGMYVAR
+94 EATDSTQLLGMHVAR
-109 QALRDAGYGSDGR
+109 EALRDAGYGADGR
-122 TFERDRTSVILGVS
+122 EFDRERTSVILGVS

-155 QALADAGVDSETSED
+155 QALAESGVDPETSED
-170 VIDRIASG
+170 VITRIASG

-195 AGRIANRLDLH
+195 AGRIANRLDLR

-227 LELSAGRA
+227 LELEAGRA

-258 PALSASG
+258 PALSTSG

-277 ILGEGVGIVALKRL
+277 ILGEGVGVVALKRL

-298 DRIYAVIKGLG
+298 DRVYAVIKGLG

-328 RALRAAYKNAGVTPD
+328 RALRAAYHNAGVTPD
-343 TIGLVE
+343 TVGLLE
-349 AHGTGTRVGD
+349 AHGTGTIVGD
-359 ATEARGLADV
+359 ATEARGLTSV
-369 YEGTGRE
+369 YEDTGRE

-404 ALALHHKVLPPTIKV
+404 VMALHHKVLPPTIKV
-419 ETPTEAVSPGE
+419 EAPNEAVAPGE

-438 KRPWLAESGHPRRA
+438 KRPWLRENDHPRRA

-470 YESQTTLVDWDGQDQ
+470 YESQATHVDWDGRDQ
-485 ILAFSADTR
+485 ILAFSTESR
-494 EALAAKL
+494 EALVSKL
-501 KDFAAGSDL
+501 KDFDAGS
-510 NDLDAR
+510 A
-516 PRWAEIRGQ
+516 WAEFRGQ
-525 AAETREAFDASGE
+525 AAETREAFDASHE
-538 FRLLVVAERDGKSPA
+538 FRLLMVVQRDGKSPV
-553 DLIALALARLDEAAS
+553 DLITLALARLKEAQS
-568 SWSLPQGVFFG
+568 TWSLPQGVFFG
-579 SGPTKGGWAACF
+579 SGSAKGGWAACF
-591 PGQGAQHVGMLR
+591 PGQGAQYVGMLR
-603 ELMCRFPVAADTL
+603 ELMCRFPDAADTL
-616 SAATEVSTGLVDK
+616 GAATEATPGLADI
-629 LYPHPAFDDDTRA
+629 LYPHPAFDDDSRA
-642 ELESELRA
+642 EQEAGLRA
-650 TKTAQPALGAVSLAA
+650 TQTAQPALGAVSLGA
-665 FRVLEQLGLKP
+665 FRVLEQFGITP

-696 EATELFE
+696 QPEELYE
-703 LSRSRG
+703 LSRLRG
-709 ALMTMGQGDHGSML
+709 ELMARGECDHGSML
-723 AVAAESELVQALIE
+723 AVSAESERVQALIQR
-737 NHDLDLV
+737 HDLDLV
-744 IANNNA
+744 VANHNA

-760 EEIDRAKD
+760 NEIDRATEI
-768 LLSEEGVRNKRLPV
+768 LSHEGLQTKKLPV

-788 ALIAEA
+788 GLVADA
-794 AAPFAESIKRVK
+794 AAPFAETLKGVE

-815 ANATGKRYP
+815 ANTTGTSYP
-824 ATPASARKVLS
+824 KAPAAARSVLA
-835 KQLASSVDFVQCVKA
+835 KQMVSRVDFVQCVKA
-850 MFDDGVRTFVEVG
+850 MFDNGIRTFVEVG

-872 GEILADEEVTVV
+872 GEILAGEEITVV

-906 AAAGHSVALDQ
+906 AAAGHAVALDQ
-917 WDVGALEAWRIDSA
+917 WDEGALEAWRLEA
-931 REKPALTVKVS
+931 AQEKPALTVKIS
-942 GVNHVTERPKRPPRV
+942 GANHVTERPKRPPR
-957 AAPGVAADTIAPD
+957 
-970 TTMPPTPLAAV
+970 
-981 PATGVSA
+981 
-988 EATSTT
+988 
-994 SAAGSDPR
+994 
-1002 LFAAAPASTSS
+1002 AAAPIPVASATAPAASAPSTSEPAATVT
-1013 SNSDPRVL
+1013 SDPQVL
-1021 AEAMRASQ
+1021 AEAIRASQ
-1029 ASLAALVKLQEQTAA
+1029 ASLAALVRLQEQTAE

-1057 QAIIRHQGLSTT
+1057 QAIIQHQGLAVPGEAVAAAAVEIPTALLAPLAVQIPLQTQIPSAPADM
-1069 PAGATTVPVKIPS
+1069 PAGAPASLP
-1082 VSPTSQATE
+1082 PG
-1091 VAQLPTFDTS
+1091 LPTGLPAGAAA
-1101 EAPVQPPVTAHQATA
+1101 EAPVA
-1116 AQVPA
+1116 AL
-1121 EPVAGPTAKPVSGP
+1121 G
-1135 GPAPSATP
+1135 
-1143 VTVSADAPSEQRV
+1143 DAPV
-1156 EGVLGVAA
+1156 DVIPGVAA

-1209 PEAPAI
+1209 PDTPVI

-1225 LGQIVEFLGG
+1225 LGQIVDFLGG
-1235 SQEASATVGGPADV
+1235 STEPSTNDGNTPDGDVAAAVLAKADGPA
-1249 VVATTVVDEP
+1249 VDS
-1259 TAHAAR
+1259 AAPKP
-1265 GVRHMNPPTTHSNGV
+1265 N
-1280 DGAAA
+1280 GAA
-1285 NGVDE
+1285 DS
-1290 ATTNGVGGT
+1290 TTNGV
-1299 GTNGV
+1299 V
-1304 AAGSNGAG
+1304 AEV
-1312 ATDDIAGVLL
+1312 VLG
-1322 SVVAEKTG
+1322 VVAEKTG

-1364 PDAPVVAPDQLGE
+1364 PDAPVVPPDQLGE

-1382 QIVDL
+1382 QIVGL
-1387 LSAPPNK
+1387 LSSEPESALAHSSPEP
-1394 PDHHAGHG
+1394 AEQVAESAA
-1402 TTGDEGAV
+1402 DEI
-1410 QNGAP
+1410 
-1415 QVVDAAGTP
+1415 
-1424 ASTRSSASN
+1424 RSRSDD
-1433 GIQRFVPT
+1433 IERFVPT
-1441 LQPVQGTGDPIGL
+1441 LRPVHGAGDPIGL
-1454 PVGSKIWV
+1454 PPGSKIWV

-1477 SAQGFAAEEV
+1477 SAQGFAAEEI
-1487 EFGEDGH
+1487 ELGDDGH

-1508 PQVTDEDILSGFGRV
+1508 PQVTDEDILFGFGRM

-1582 DCRTIDVDLSRE
+1582 NCRTIDVDLSRR
-1594 GLAADIVRH
+1594 GLAAEIVRH

-1626 RPVVSG
+1626 RSVQPAEG
-1632 SAASLGSD
+1632 SFPGSD

-1687 NGEAEIKRAIL
+1687 NSEAEIKRAIL
-1698 TKAGPSITPQEVQAE
+1698 THAGPSITLHEVQAE
-1713 YSRIRAGREIR
+1713 FNRIRAGREIR
-1724 HTIERISQAG
+1724 RTIERISQAG
-1734 SEVSYRSADVR
+1734 SEVAYRSADVR
-1745 DAEAVRHTIAPL
+1745 DADAVHQTLAPL
-1757 VEEYGPVTGL
+1757 IEEYGPVTGL

-1778 IEDKSDDDFAR
+1778 IEDKSDDDFAQ
-1789 VYETKVGGLRS
+1789 VYGTKVGGLRS
-1800 VLKAIGEAPLKAMVL
+1800 VLNAIGESSLKAMVL

-1836 VLNKVAGAE
+1836 VLNKVAQVE
-1845 AAKRE
+1845 AAQRD

-1868 PGLRTMFADEGIEV
+1868 SGLRAVFADEGIEM
-1882 IGMQKGAA
+1882 IGMRSGAA
-1890 YLLDEIADSDG
+1890 YLLDEIAAPDG
-1901 PSEVLVLGS
+1901 PAEVLVLGS
-1910 GSQLPEVGAPAV
+1910 GSQIPQVGSPPV
-1922 PGRNGAHPAENGTGG
+1922 PGRNGAQASANVARTGIAPTGRNGAGTAGNGTAELPAELP
-1937 GSNGVATTNGAAAG
+1937 V
-1951 SFAEP
+1951 EL
-1956 PTIFERTIST
+1956 PTELPTVFERTIST

-1979 RAVLPTAMT
+1979 RAVLPAAMT

-1995 ALHGNPGL
+1995 ALHGNPGV

-2009 DLRVFKGVGVLPE
+2009 DLRVFKGVLVHPNE
-2022 EAMQIRVCAEKA
+2022 STRVRICADKA
-2034 QKRGDEFLVVAEL
+2034 QKRGNEFLVVTEL
-2047 CSGGSNGRRVL
+2047 CSDGIDNRRVL
-2058 HARASVVLA
+2058 HARAVVVLA
-2067 ARQPDASSTAGAAK
+2067 AKPPEAGTAKTSSD
-2081 VSSNLPALDQ
+2081 LPALDQ

-2101 FHGPAMHGLLDVERC
+2101 FHGPKMRGLLAIESC

-2125 RVAPPPG
+2125 RVAPPPR
-2132 DWMEDPVRNRWIADP
+2132 DWMEEPVRSRWIADP
-2147 LVLDS
+2147 LALDS
-2152 ALQAMIVW
+2152 GLQAMIVW
-2160 TSDQVGQ
+2160 TSDRVGKL
-2167 ASLPS
+2167 SLPS
-2172 RFTRYRQ
+2172 RFARYRQ
-2179 FVPSFPTEGARIVID
+2179 FVPSFPKGGARIVID
-2194 VHQRTNGKV
+2194 VHERTNGKV

-2209 IGDDGELLARLEGY
+2209 IGDDGSLLARLEGY
-2223 ESVVDSSLSRA
+2223 ESVVDSSLGKA

-2245 TKA
+2245 TRA

>member
-1 MSDRNKDRAPAQSP
+1 MSDRNEDRAAAPSP
-15 IAIVGISCLFP
+15 IAIVGMSCLFP
-26 GASSLQ
+26 GASGLQ

-45 TEVPSSHWSVGDY
+45 TDVPPSHWSVGDY
-58 FDTDPK
+58 FDADPK

-71 DRGGFLDA
+71 RRGGFLDA
-79 IDFDPMLFGISPRDL
+79 VDFDPMGFGISPRDL
-94 EATDSTQLLGMYVAR
+94 EATDSTQLLGMHVAR
-109 QALRDAGYGSDGR
+109 QALRDAGYGANGR
-122 TFERDRTSVILGVS
+122 DFDRERTSVILGVS

-155 QALADAGVDSETSED
+155 QALAEAGVDPETGED
-170 VIDRIASG
+170 VIARIADG

-206 GTNCIVDAACASSLS
+206 GTNCIVDAACASSLG

-227 LELSAGRA
+227 LELEADRA

-258 PALSASG
+258 PALSESG
-265 NAQPFNQDADGT
+265 NAQPFSQDADGT
-277 ILGEGVGIVALKRL
+277 ILGEGVGVVALKRL

-298 DRIYAVIKGLG
+298 DRIYAVIKGVG

-314 KGQAVYAPSPEGQA
+314 MGQAVYAPSPEGQA
-328 RALRAAYKNAGVTPD
+328 RALRAAHRNAGVTPD

-349 AHGTGTRVGD
+349 AHGTGTIVGD
-359 ATEARGLADV
+359 ATEARGLTSV
-369 YEGTGRE
+369 YEETGRE

-404 ALALHHKVLPPTIKV
+404 VMALHHKVLPPTIKV
-419 ETPTEAVSPGE
+419 ETPNEAVTPGQ

-438 KRPWLAESGHPRRA
+438 KRPWLPEGGHPRRA

-470 YESQTTLVDWDGQDQ
+470 YEPRANAVDWDGRDQ
-485 ILAFSADTR
+485 IFAFSAESR
-494 EALAAKL
+494 ERLVSKL
-501 KDFAAGSDL
+501 NDFDAGSE
-510 NDLDAR
+510 
-516 PRWAEIRGQ
+516 WAEIRGR
-525 AAETREAFDASGE
+525 AAETREAFDASHE
-538 FRLLVVAERDGKSPA
+538 VRLLIVVERDGKSA
-553 DLIALALARLDEAAS
+553 AALIALALARLGESESA
-568 SWSLPQGVFFG
+568 WSLPQGVFFG
-579 SGPTKGGWAACF
+579 SGSAAGGWAACF
-591 PGQGAQHVGMLR
+591 PGQGAQYVGMLR
-603 ELMCRFPVAADTL
+603 ELMCRFPVAGETL
-616 SAATEVSTGLVDK
+616 AAATEVTPGLVDK
-629 LYPHPAFDDDTRA
+629 LYPHPAFEEDA
-642 ELESELRA
+642 KAAQEAALRA
-650 TKTAQPALGAVSLAA
+650 TQNAQPALGAVSLGAL
-665 FRVLEQLGLKP
+665 RVLEQFGLAP

-696 EATELFE
+696 SPAELNE
-703 LSRSRG
+703 LSRLRG
-709 ALMTMGQGDHGSML
+709 EFMTMGEGDHGSML
-723 AVAAESELVQALIE
+723 AVAVESDRVQALILK
-737 NHDLDLV
+737 HDLDLV
-744 IANNNA
+744 IANDNG

-760 EEIDRAKD
+760 HEIDRAKKVLSD
-768 LLSEEGVRNKRLPV
+768 EGLRSKKLLV

-788 ALIAEA
+788 ALVAEA
-794 AAPFAESIKRVK
+794 AVPFAQKLKGVK
-806 LTKSAVPVY
+806 LTKGAVPVY
-815 ANATGKRYP
+815 ANTTGTKYP
-824 ATPASARKVLS
+824 ATRAGARRVLS
-835 KQLASSVDFVQCVKA
+835 EQLVSPVDFVQCVKR

-863 PGRRLSGLI
+863 PGRRLSSLI
-872 GEILADEEVTVV
+872 GEILAGEEITVV
-884 AVDASSGQRP
+884 AVDASSGQRR

-906 AAAGHSVALDQ
+906 AAAGHAVALDR
-917 WDVGALEAWRIDSA
+917 WDEGALEAWRREAA
-931 REKPALTVKVS
+931 REKPALTVKIS
-942 GVNHVTERPKRPPRV
+942 GANHVTDRPKRPPR
-957 AAPGVAADTIAPD
+957 AAGPA
-970 TTMPPTPLAAV
+970 LV
-981 PATGVSA
+981 PAA
-988 EATSTT
+988 ATPASPPPPAFEP
-994 SAAGSDPR
+994 AATVTSDPQ
-1002 LFAAAPASTSS
+1002 A
-1013 SNSDPRVL
+1013 L

-1029 ASLAALVKLQEQTAA
+1029 ATLAALERLQEQTAE

-1057 QAIIRHQGLSTT
+1057 QAIIRHQGL
-1069 PAGATTVPVKIPS
+1069 PASGAVSAVPVEIPS
-1082 VSPTSQATE
+1082 AARPAEIPTA
-1091 VAQLPTFDTS
+1091 LP
-1101 EAPVQPPVTAHQATA
+1101 AAPPVQIPPAIEIPHVPV
-1116 AQVPA
+1116 QVVP
-1121 EPVAGPTAKPVSGP
+1121 
-1135 GPAPSATP
+1135 
-1143 VTVSADAPSEQRV
+1143 
-1156 EGVLGVAA
+1156 GVAK
-1164 ALLSVVSEKTGY
+1164 ALLTVVSEKTGY

-1225 LGQIVEFLGG
+1225 LGQIVDFLGG
-1235 SQEASATVGGPADV
+1235 SAVTSTSGSDASNETGDS
-1249 VVATTVVDEP
+1249 T
-1259 TAHAAR
+1259 
-1265 GVRHMNPPTTHSNGV
+1265 SNGV
-1280 DGAAA
+1280 VSETINGLVAETVNSVVSETVNGVVAETVDGVVAETVNGVVPETA
-1285 NGVDE
+1285 NGVV
-1290 ATTNGVGGT
+1290 TQTP
-1299 GTNGV
+1299 
-1304 AAGSNGAG
+1304 NGAG
-1312 ATDDIAGVLL
+1312 AEPDIAEVLL
-1322 SVVAEKTG
+1322 TVVAEKTG

-1364 PDAPVVAPDQLGE
+1364 PEAPVVAPDQLGE

-1387 LSAPPNK
+1387 LSCEV
-1394 PDHHAGHG
+1394 
-1402 TTGDEGAV
+1402 TSI
-1410 QNGAP
+1410 
-1415 QVVDAAGTP
+1415 P
-1424 ASTRSSASN
+1424 ASSSPAPSSPDSSERVADRGIHGPSTFN
-1433 GIQRFVPT
+1433 GIERFVPT
-1441 LQPVQGTGDPIGL
+1441 LHPVEGTGDPIGL
-1454 PVGSKIWV
+1454 PAGSKIWV

-1477 SAQGFAAEEV
+1477 SAQGFAAEEI
-1487 EFGEDGH
+1487 ELGENGH

-1508 PQVTDEDILSGFGRV
+1508 PQVTDEDILFGFGRM
-1523 RAMAPVLR
+1523 RSMAPVLR

-1582 DCRTIDVDLSRE
+1582 NCRTIDVDPARE
-1594 GLAADIVRH
+1594 GLAAEIVRH
-1603 ALSQGPVEI
+1603 ALSRGPVEI
-1612 GLGPDGPQTVVLEP
+1612 GLGPDGPQTVVLERRSVEP
-1626 RPVVSG
+1626 GGGATFP
-1632 SAASLGSD
+1632 GSD

-1687 NGEAEIKRAIL
+1687 NSEAEIKRAIL
-1698 TKAGPSITPQEVQAE
+1698 THVGPSITPQEVQAE
-1713 YSRIRAGREIR
+1713 FRRIHASREIR
-1724 HTIERISQAG
+1724 RTIERISKAG
-1734 SEVSYRSADVR
+1734 SEVTYRTADVR
-1745 DAEAVRHTIAPL
+1745 DADAVRQTIAPL

-1778 IEDKSDDDFAR
+1778 IEDKSDEDFAR
-1789 VYETKVGGLRS
+1789 VFDTKVGGLRS
-1800 VLKAIGEAPLKAMVL
+1800 VLKAIGESPLKAMVL

-1831 AAANE
+1831 AAGNE
-1836 VLNKVAGAE
+1836 VMNKVARVE
-1845 AAKRE
+1845 AAQRD

-1868 PGLRTMFADEGIEV
+1868 PGLRTIFADEGIEV
-1882 IGMQKGAA
+1882 IGKESGAA
-1890 YLLDEIADSDG
+1890 YLLDEIADKDG
-1901 PSEVLVLGS
+1901 PAEVLILGS
-1910 GSQLPEVGAPAV
+1910 GSRVPELGSPAV
-1922 PGRNGAHPAENGTGG
+1922 SRGDGVDASTNGVGGNGTGAENGG
-1937 GSNGVATTNGAAAG
+1937 NAAENGAPEA
-1951 SFAEP
+1951 SFAEL
-1956 PTIFERTIST
+1956 PTVFERTIAT
-1966 DTHEFMASHVLDG
+1966 DTHEFMTSHVLDG
-1979 RAVLPTAMT
+1979 RAVLPAAMT

-2009 DLRVFKGVGVLPE
+2009 DLRVFKGVLVHPNESL
-2022 EAMQIRVCAEKA
+2022 RVRICAGKA

-2067 ARQPDASSTAGAAK
+2067 AKQPDAGTAM
-2081 VSSNLPALDQ
+2081 VSSDMPALDQ
-2091 SIETIYAETL
+2091 SIEKIYAETL
-2101 FHGPAMHGLLDVERC
+2101 FHGPAMHGLLDVESC

-2125 RVAPPPG
+2125 RVAPPPK
-2132 DWMEDPVRNRWIADP
+2132 DWMEEPVRSRWIADP
-2147 LVLDS
+2147 LALDS
-2152 ALQAMIVW
+2152 GLQAMIVW
-2160 TSDQVGQ
+2160 TSDREGKL
-2167 ASLPS
+2167 SLPS

-2179 FVPSFPTEGARIVID
+2179 FVSSFPSEGARIIID
-2194 VHQRTNGKV
+2194 VHERTNGKV

-2209 IGDDGELLARLEGY
+2209 IGEDGSLLARLEGY
-2223 ESVVDSSLSRA
+2223 ESVVDSGLSKA

-2245 TKA
+2245 TRA

>member
-1 MSDRNKDRAPAQSP
+1 MSDRNKERAAAQSP
-15 IAIVGISCLFP
+15 IAIVGMSCLFP
-26 GASSLQ
+26 GASGLRD
-32 EYWANVRDGVDAI
+32 YWANVRDGVDAI
-45 TEVPSSHWSVGDY
+45 TEVPESHWTVGDY
-58 FDTDPK
+58 FDADPK

-71 DRGGFLDA
+71 RRGGFLDA
-79 IDFDPMLFGISPRDL
+79 IDFDPMGFGISPRDL

-109 QALRDAGYGSDGR
+109 EALKDAGYGADGR
-122 TFERDRTSVILGVS
+122 DFDRNRTSVILGVS

-147 RLGHPIWR
+147 RLGHPLWR
-155 QALADAGVDSETSED
+155 QALTEAGVDPETSED
-170 VIDRIASG
+170 VIARIADG

-227 LELSAGRA
+227 LELDAGRA

-258 PALSASG
+258 PALSESG
-265 NAQPFNQDADGT
+265 DAQPFNRDADGT
-277 ILGEGVGIVALKRL
+277 ILGEGVGVVALKRL

-298 DRIYAVIKGLG
+298 DRVYAVIKGVG

-328 RALRAAYKNAGVTPD
+328 RALREAYRNAGVTPD
-343 TIGLVE
+343 TVGLVE

-359 ATEARGLADV
+359 ATEARGLASV
-369 YEGTGRE
+369 YGDTGRE

-404 ALALHHKVLPPTIKV
+404 AMALHHKTLPPTIKV
-419 ETPTEAVSPGE
+419 ESPNEAVTPGE

-438 KRPWLAESGHPRRA
+438 KRPWLPENSHPRRA

-470 YESQTTLVDWDGQDQ
+470 YGSRATHVDWDGRDQ
-485 ILAFSADTR
+485 ILAFSAESR
-494 EALAAKL
+494 EALASKL
-501 KDFAAGSDL
+501 KTFDAGSES
-510 NDLDAR
+510 DAR
-516 PRWAEIRGQ
+516 LGWAEVRGR
-525 AAETREAFDASGE
+525 AAETREAFDASHE
-538 FRLLVVAERDGKSPA
+538 FRLLLVVRRNGKSPA

-579 SGPTKGGWAACF
+579 SGPSRGGWAACF

-603 ELMCRFPVAADTL
+603 ELVCRFPVAADAV
-616 SAATEVSTGLVDK
+616 SAAAEVAPGFVDS
-629 LYPHPAFDDDTRA
+629 LYPHPAFEDDSRAAQEA
-642 ELESELRA
+642 ELRK
-650 TKTAQPALGAVSLAA
+650 TRTAQPALGAVSLGA
-665 FRVLEQLGLKP
+665 FRVLEQFGLAP

-691 AAGRI
+691 AAGRLRPM
-696 EATELFE
+696 ELYE
-703 LSRSRG
+703 LSRLRG
-709 ALMTMGQGDHGSML
+709 ELMTLGDGDHGAML
-723 AVAAESELVQALIE
+723 AVAAESDQVQALIE
-737 NHDLDLV
+737 SHDLDLV
-744 IANNNA
+744 IANYNA
-750 PRQVV
+750 LRQVV

-760 EEIDRAKD
+760 DEIDRAKD
-768 LLSEEGVRNKRLPV
+768 ILSDEGIRNKKLPV
-782 SAAFHS
+782 AAAFHS
-788 ALIAEA
+788 ALVAES
-794 AAPFAESIKRVK
+794 AAPFAENLKGVK

-824 ATPASARKVLS
+824 ATPSAARKVLS
-835 KQLASSVDFVQCVKA
+835 KQLASSVNFVQCVKA
-850 MFDDGVRTFVEVG
+850 MFDDGIRTFVEVG
-863 PGRRLSGLI
+863 PERRLSGLI
-872 GEILADEEVTVV
+872 GEILAGEEITVL

-917 WDVGALEAWRIDSA
+917 WDAGALEAWQRDAA

-942 GVNHVTERPKRPPRV
+942 GANHVTDRPKRPPRV
-957 AAPGVAADTIAPD
+957 AAPTPVPSATAPAALARLASEAP
-970 TTMPPTPLAAV
+970 PVSPLA
-981 PATGVSA
+981 SA
-988 EATSTT
+988 G
-994 SAAGSDPR
+994 GSDPQ
-1002 LFAAAPASTSS
+1002 A
-1013 SNSDPRVL
+1013 L

-1029 ASLAALVKLQEQTAA
+1029 ESLAALVRLQEQTAE
-1044 VHRQFLESQERTI
+1044 VHQQFLESQERTI
-1057 QAIIRHQGLSTT
+1057 QAIIRHQG
-1069 PAGATTVPVKIPS
+1069 PAASGEDSASAPVEIPS
-1082 VSPTSQATE
+1082 TPVEIPSTLPAMPTTE
-1091 VAQLPTFDTS
+1091 TPYLPAVETPRG
-1101 EAPVQPPVTAHQATA
+1101 PVLPPV
-1116 AQVPA
+1116 P
-1121 EPVAGPTAKPVSGP
+1121 
-1135 GPAPSATP
+1135 
-1143 VTVSADAPSEQRV
+1143 D
-1156 EGVLGVAA
+1156 VAA

-1176 PEEMLDLSMGLD
+1176 PEEMLDFTMGLD

-1209 PEAPAI
+1209 PAAPAI

-1225 LGQIVEFLGG
+1225 LGQIVDFLGG
-1235 SQEASATVGGPADV
+1235 SDEASAEGETVPDSGVAATLPVEPDV
-1249 VVATTVVDEP
+1249 AVAER
-1259 TAHAAR
+1259 AA
-1265 GVRHMNPPTTHSNGV
+1265 MQTNGV
-1280 DGAAA
+1280 SGSAANSVSESPA
-1285 NGVDE
+1285 NGVGDSP
-1290 ATTNGVGGT
+1290 TH
-1299 GTNGV
+1299 GV
-1304 AAGSNGAG
+1304 AGSITNVVVTDTANGAG
-1312 ATDDIAGVLL
+1312 GDVDIASILL
-1322 SVVAEKTG
+1322 GVVAEKTG

-1336 DVSMNL
+1336 DASMNL

-1364 PDAPVVAPDQLGE
+1364 PGAPVVAPDQLGE

-1382 QIVDL
+1382 QIVDV
-1387 LSAPPNK
+1387 LSGDGDAVSGDGDGNAAFG
-1394 PDHHAGHG
+1394 DGDGNAAL
-1402 TTGDEGAV
+1402 GDEGGGLHE
-1410 QNGAP
+1410 NGAS
-1415 QVVDAAGTP
+1415 VEAGTS
-1424 ASTRSSASN
+1424 STLPSSVDDVE
-1433 GIQRFVPT
+1433 RFVPI
-1441 LQPVQGTGDPIGL
+1441 LHAVQGTGDPIGL
-1454 PVGSKIWV
+1454 PAGSKIWV

-1477 SAQGFAAEEV
+1477 SAQGFAAEEI
-1487 EFGEDGH
+1487 ELGQDGH

-1508 PQVTDEDILSGFGRV
+1508 PQVTDEDILFGFGRM

-1582 DCRTIDVDLSRE
+1582 NCRTIDVDPSRE
-1594 GLAADIVRH
+1594 GLAAEIVRH

-1626 RPVVSG
+1626 RSVEAVAES
-1632 SAASLGSD
+1632 SLDSD
-1640 DTVLITGGARG
+1640 DNVLITGGARG

-1687 NGEAEIKRAIL
+1687 NSEAEIKRAIL
-1698 TKAGPSITPQEVQAE
+1698 TRVGPSITPQEVQAE
-1713 YSRIRAGREIR
+1713 YNRIRAGREIR
-1724 HTIERISQAG
+1724 RTIERISQAG

-1745 DAEAVRHTIAPL
+1745 DQEAVRHTIAPL

-1836 VLNKVAGAE
+1836 VLNKVACTE
-1845 AAKRE
+1845 AAKRD

-1882 IGMQKGAA
+1882 IDKRSGAA
-1890 YLLDEIADSDG
+1890 YLLHEIADSDG
-1901 PSEVLVLGS
+1901 PTEVLVLGS
-1910 GSQLPEVGAPAV
+1910 GSHIPEVGSPAV
-1922 PGRNGAHPAENGTGG
+1922 PGRNGAQTALNAA
-1937 GSNGVATTNGAAAG
+1937 GSNGMGAESGVA
-1951 SFAEP
+1951 SFAEL
-1956 PTIFERTIST
+1956 PTVFERTIAT

-1979 RAVLPTAMT
+1979 RAVLPAAMT

-2009 DLRVFKGVGVLPE
+2009 DLHVFKGVV
-2022 EAMQIRVCAEKA
+2022 IRPGESMRIRICADKA
-2034 QKRGDEFLVVAEL
+2034 EKRGDEFLVVAEI
-2047 CSGGSNGRRVL
+2047 CSGGSNGGRVL

-2067 ARQPDASSTAGAAK
+2067 AEQPDAGAPK
-2081 VSSNLPALDQ
+2081 VSHDMPALDQ

-2101 FHGPAMHGLLDVERC
+2101 FHGPAMHGLLDVESC

-2125 RVAPPPG
+2125 RVAPPPR
-2132 DWMEDPVRNRWIADP
+2132 DWMEEPVRSRWIADP

-2152 ALQAMIVW
+2152 GLQAMIVW
-2160 TSDQVGQ
+2160 TSDRVGE

-2172 RFTRYRQ
+2172 RLTRYRQ
-2179 FVPSFPTEGARIVID
+2179 FVPSFPEEGARIVID
-2194 VHQRTNGKV
+2194 VHQRTKGTV

-2209 IGDDGELLARLEGY
+2209 IGNDGELLARLEGY
-2223 ESVVDSSLSRA
+2223 ESVLDSSLSRA